1 MLNRENKTAITRKG
15 MVSNRLNKFS
25 IRKYTVGTASILVGT
40 TLIFGLGNQEAK
52 AAESTN
58 KELNEATTSASD
70 NQSSG
75 KVDMQQLNQE
85 DNTKND
91 NQKEMVSSQ
100 GNETTSN
107 GNKSIEKESVQSTTG
122 NKVEVST
129 AKSDEQ
135 ASPKSTNEDLNTKQ
149 TISNQEALQPDLQE
163 NKSVVNAQPTNEENK
178 KVDAKTESTTLN
190 VKSDAIKSNAETLVD
205 NNSNS
210 NNENNA
216 DIILPKSTAPKRL
229 NTRMRMAA
237 IQPNSTDSKNVN
249 DLITSNTTLTVVD
262 ADNSKTIVP
271 AQDYLSLK
279 SQITVDDKVK
289 SGDYFTI
296 KYSDTVQVYG
306 LNPEDIKNIGD
317 IKDPNNGETIA
328 TAKHD
333 TANNLITYTFTD
345 YVDRFNSVK
354 MGINYSIY
362 MDADTIPVDKKD
374 VPFSVT
380 IGNQITT
387 TTADIT
393 YPAYKEADN
402 NSIGSAF
409 TETVSHVGNVEDPG
423 YYNQVVYV
431 NPMDKDL
438 KGAKLKVE
446 AYHPKYPTN
455 IGQINQNVTN
465 IKIYRVPEGYTL
477 NKGYDVNT
485 NDLVDVTDEFKNKMT
500 YGSNQS
506 VNLDFGDITSA
517 YVVMVNTKFQYT
529 NSESPTLVQMATLSS
544 TGNKSVS
551 TGNALGFTNNQSG
564 GAGQEVYK
572 IGNYVWEDTNKNGVQ
587 ELGEKGVGNVT
598 VTVFDNNTNTKVG
611 EAVTKEDGS
620 YLIPNLPN
628 GDYRVEFSNLPK
640 GYEVTPSKQ
649 GNNEELDSNG
659 LSSVITVN
667 GKDNLSADLGIYKPK
682 YNLGDYVWEDT
693 NKNGIQDQD
702 EKGISGVTV
711 TLKDENGNVLKTVTT
726 DADGKYKF
734 TDLDNGN
741 YKVEFTTPEGY
752 TPTTVTSGSDIEK
765 DSNGLTTTGVING
778 ADNMTLD
785 SGFYKTPKYNLG
797 NYVWEDTNKDGKQD
811 STEKG
816 ISGVTVTLKNENGE
830 VLQTTKTDKDGKYQ
844 FTGLENGTYKVE
856 FETPSGYTP
865 TQVGSGTDE
874 GIDSNGTSTTG
885 VIKDKDNDTIDSGF
899 YKPTYNLGDY
909 VWEDTNKNG
918 VQDKDEKGISGVT
931 VTLKDENDK
940 VLKTVTTDENG
951 KYQFTDLNNGTY
963 KVEFE
968 TPSGYTPTSVT
979 SGNDTEKDS
988 NGLTTTGVI
997 KDADNMTLDSG
1008 FYKTPKYSLGDYV
1021 WYDSNKDGKQ
1031 DSTEKGIKDVK
1042 VTLLNE
1048 KGEVIGTTKTDE
1060 NGKYRFDN
1068 LDSGKY
1074 KVIFEKS
1081 AGYLPTKVN
1090 GTTDGE
1096 KDSNG
1101 SSVTVKING
1110 KDDMSLD
1117 TGFYKEPKYNLG
1129 DYVWED
1135 TNKDGIQDA
1144 NEPGIKDVKVTLK
1157 DSTGKVIGTTTTD
1170 ASGKYKFTDL
1180 DNGNYTVEFETPAG
1194 YTPTV
1199 KNTTAEDKDSN
1210 GLTTT
1215 GVIKDADNMT
1225 LDSGFYKTPKYSL
1238 GDYVWYDSNK
1248 DG

>member
-1 MLNRENKTAITRKG
+1 MLNRENKTAMTRKG

-58 KELNEATTSASD
+58 KELNETTTSASD
-70 NQSSG
+70 NQSNS
-75 KVDMQQLNQE
+75 KVDNQQLNQE

-91 NQKEMVSSQ
+91 NQKEMESSQ
-100 GNETTSN
+100 GTETTSN
-107 GNKSIEKESVQSTTG
+107 DNKALSLENGSVQSTTG

-135 ASPKSTNEDLNTKQ
+135 APPKSTNEDLNTKQ

-163 NKSVVNAQPTNEENK
+163 NKSVVNVQPTNEENK

-506 VNLDFGDITSA
+506 VNLDFGDIRSA

-1074 KVIFEKS
+1074 KVIFEKP
-1081 AGYLPTKVN
+1081 AGLTQT
-1090 GTTDGE
+1090 GTNTTEDDKDADGGEVDVTITDH
-1096 KDSNG
+1096 
-1101 SSVTVKING
+1101 
-1110 KDDMSLD
+1110 DD
-1117 TGFYKEPKYNLG
+1117 
-1129 DYVWED
+1129 
-1135 TNKDGIQDA
+1135 
-1144 NEPGIKDVKVTLK
+1144 
-1157 DSTGKVIGTTTTD
+1157 
-1170 ASGKYKFTDL
+1170 FTL
-1180 DNGNYTVEFETPAG
+1180 DNGYYEEETS
-1194 YTPTV
+1194 
-1199 KNTTAEDKDSN
+1199 DS
-1210 GLTTT
+1210 
-1215 GVIKDADNMT
+1215 
-1225 LDSGFYKTPKYSL
+1225 DS
-1238 GDYVWYDSNK
+1238 DS
-1248 DG
+1248 

>member
-1 MLNRENKTAITRKG
+1 MLNRENKTAMTRKG

-40 TLIFGLGNQEAK
+40 TLIFGIGSQEAK
-52 AAESTN
+52 AAEVTN
-58 KELNEATTSASD
+58 KEMKEDATSVNNDQVSK
-70 NQSSG
+70 
-75 KVDMQQLNQE
+75 KVDTGQLNKDGNTSKVDTEQLNDENINKVANQKEVTRVENSVASEKNNNSQPSENGKFQTSDVKKTEDNNATSDDQVTTTVNSQQLNT
-85 DNTKND
+85 DN
-91 NQKEMVSSQ
+91 
-100 GNETTSN
+100 TTSN
-107 GNKSIEKESVQSTTG
+107 ATMSAAPINVSKDDLKINSE
-122 NKVEVST
+122 EVRNVGE
-129 AKSDEQ
+129 KSD
-135 ASPKSTNEDLNTKQ
+135 NT
-149 TISNQEALQPDLQE
+149 D
-163 NKSVVNAQPTNEENK
+163 NANG
-178 KVDAKTESTTLN
+178 
-190 VKSDAIKSNAETLVD
+190 SDVIM
-205 NNSNS
+205 
-210 NNENNA
+210 
-216 DIILPKSTAPKRL
+216 PKSTAPKRL
-229 NTRMRMAA
+229 NTRMRIAA
-237 IQPNSTDSKNVN
+237 VQPSSTDSKNVN
-249 DLITSNTTLTVVD
+249 NLITSTTTLTVVD
-262 ADNSKTIVP
+262 ADKNNKIVP
-271 AQDYLSLK
+271 AQDYLALK
-279 SQITVDDKVK
+279 SQIKVDDKVK

-345 YVDRFNSVK
+345 YVDRFNSVQ

-362 MDADTIPVDKKD
+362 MDADTIPVSKND
-374 VPFSVT
+374 VEFNVT
-380 IGNQITT
+380 IGNDTT
-387 TTADIT
+387 KTTANIQ
-393 YPAYKEADN
+393 YPDYVVNEK

-409 TETVSHVGNVEDPG
+409 TETVSHVGNKENPG
-423 YYNQVVYV
+423 YYKQTIYV
-431 NPMDKDL
+431 NPSENSL
-438 KGAKLKVE
+438 TNAKLKVQ
-446 AYHPKYPTN
+446 AYHSSYPNN
-455 IGQINQNVTN
+455 IGQINKEVTD
-465 IKIYRVPEGYTL
+465 IKIYQVPKGYTL

-485 NDLVDVTDEFKNKMT
+485 KELTDVTNQYLQKIT
-500 YGSNQS
+500 YGDNNSA
-506 VNLDFGDITSA
+506 VIDFGNADSA

-529 NSESPTLVQMATLSS
+529 TSESPTLVQMVTLSS
-544 TGNKSVS
+544 DNSKSAS
-551 TGNALGFTNNQSG
+551 MGNALGFTNNQSG

-628 GDYRVEFSNLPK
+628 GDYRVEFSNLPQ

-659 LSSVITVN
+659 VSSVITVN

-856 FETPSGYTP
+856 FETPLGYTP

-1074 KVIFEKS
+1074 KVIFEK
-1081 AGYLPTKVN
+1081 
-1090 GTTDGE
+1090 
-1096 KDSNG
+1096 
-1101 SSVTVKING
+1101 
-1110 KDDMSLD
+1110 
-1117 TGFYKEPKYNLG
+1117 
-1129 DYVWED
+1129 
-1135 TNKDGIQDA
+1135 
-1144 NEPGIKDVKVTLK
+1144 
-1157 DSTGKVIGTTTTD
+1157 
-1170 ASGKYKFTDL
+1170 
-1180 DNGNYTVEFETPAG
+1180 PAG
-1194 YTPTV
+1194 
-1199 KNTTAEDKDSN
+1199 
-1210 GLTTT
+1210 LT
-1215 GVIKDADNMT
+1215 
-1225 LDSGFYKTPKYSL
+1225 
-1238 GDYVWYDSNK
+1238 
-1248 DG
+1248 

>member
-1 MLNRENKTAITRKG
+1 
-15 MVSNRLNKFS
+15 VS
-25 IRKYTVGTASILVGT
+25 
-40 TLIFGLGNQEAK
+40 
-52 AAESTN
+52 
-58 KELNEATTSASD
+58 
-70 NQSSG
+70 
-75 KVDMQQLNQE
+75 
-85 DNTKND
+85 KND
-91 NQKEMVSSQ
+91 
-100 GNETTSN
+100 
-107 GNKSIEKESVQSTTG
+107 
-122 NKVEVST
+122 VE
-129 AKSDEQ
+129 
-135 ASPKSTNEDLNTKQ
+135 
-149 TISNQEALQPDLQE
+149 
-163 NKSVVNAQPTNEENK
+163 
-178 KVDAKTESTTLN
+178 
-190 VKSDAIKSNAETLVD
+190 
-205 NNSNS
+205 
-210 NNENNA
+210 
-216 DIILPKSTAPKRL
+216 
-229 NTRMRMAA
+229 
-237 IQPNSTDSKNVN
+237 
-249 DLITSNTTLTVVD
+249 
-262 ADNSKTIVP
+262 
-271 AQDYLSLK
+271 
-279 SQITVDDKVK
+279 
-289 SGDYFTI
+289 
-296 KYSDTVQVYG
+296 
-306 LNPEDIKNIGD
+306 
-317 IKDPNNGETIA
+317 
-328 TAKHD
+328 
-333 TANNLITYTFTD
+333 
-345 YVDRFNSVK
+345 FN
-354 MGINYSIY
+354 
-362 MDADTIPVDKKD
+362 
-374 VPFSVT
+374 VT
-380 IGNQITT
+380 IGNTT
-387 TTADIT
+387 TKTTANIQ
-393 YPAYKEADN
+393 YPDYVVNEK

-409 TETVSHVGNVEDPG
+409 TETVSHVGNKENPG
-423 YYNQVVYV
+423 YYKQTIYV
-431 NPMDKDL
+431 NPSENSL
-438 KGAKLKVE
+438 TNAKLKVQ
-446 AYHPKYPTN
+446 AYHSSYPNN
-455 IGQINQNVTN
+455 IGQINKDVTD
-465 IKIYRVPEGYTL
+465 IKIYQVPKGYTL

-485 NDLVDVTDEFKNKMT
+485 KELTDVTNQYLQKIT
-500 YGSNQS
+500 YGDNNSA
-506 VNLDFGDITSA
+506 VIDFGNADSA

-529 NSESPTLVQMATLSS
+529 TSESPTLVQMVTLSS
-544 TGNKSVS
+544 DNSKSAS
-551 TGNALGFTNNQSG
+551 MGNALGFTNNQSG

-572 IGNYVWEDTNKNGVQ
+572 IGNYVWEDTNKNGIQ
-587 ELGEKGVGNVT
+587 ELGEVGVKGVT
-598 VTVFDNNTNTKVG
+598 VVAYDNKTNKEVG
-611 EAVTKEDGS
+611 RTITDEKGG

-816 ISGVTVTLKNENGE
+816 ISSVTVTLKNENGE

-1074 KVIFEKS
+1074 KVIFEKP
-1081 AGYLPTKVN
+1081 AGLTQT
-1090 GTTDGE
+1090 GTNTTEDDKDADGGEVDVTITDH
-1096 KDSNG
+1096 
-1101 SSVTVKING
+1101 
-1110 KDDMSLD
+1110 DD
-1117 TGFYKEPKYNLG
+1117 
-1129 DYVWED
+1129 
-1135 TNKDGIQDA
+1135 
-1144 NEPGIKDVKVTLK
+1144 
-1157 DSTGKVIGTTTTD
+1157 
-1170 ASGKYKFTDL
+1170 FTL
-1180 DNGNYTVEFETPAG
+1180 DNGYYEEETS
-1194 YTPTV
+1194 
-1199 KNTTAEDKDSN
+1199 DS
-1210 GLTTT
+1210 
-1215 GVIKDADNMT
+1215 
-1225 LDSGFYKTPKYSL
+1225 DS
-1238 GDYVWYDSNK
+1238 
-1248 DG
+1248 

>member
-70 NQSSG
+70 NQSSD

-107 GNKSIEKESVQSTTG
+107 GNKLIEKESVQSTTG

-163 NKSVVNAQPTNEENK
+163 NKSVVNVQPTNEENK

-190 VKSDAIKSNAETLVD
+190 VKSDAIKSNDETLVD

-229 NTRMRMAA
+229 NTRMRIAA
-237 IQPNSTDSKNVN
+237 VQPSSTEAKNVN

-262 ADNSKTIVP
+262 ADKNNKIVP

-328 TAKHD
+328 AAKHD

-345 YVDRFNSVK
+345 YVDRFNSVQ

-362 MDADTIPVDKKD
+362 MDADTIPVSKND
-374 VPFSVT
+374 VEFNVT
-380 IGNQITT
+380 IGNTT
-387 TTADIT
+387 TKTTANIQ
-393 YPAYKEADN
+393 YPDYVVNEK

-409 TETVSHVGNVEDPG
+409 TETVSHVGNKENPG
-423 YYNQVVYV
+423 YYKQTIYV
-431 NPMDKDL
+431 NPSENSL
-438 KGAKLKVE
+438 TNAKLKVQ
-446 AYHPKYPTN
+446 AYHSSYPNN
-455 IGQINQNVTN
+455 IGQINKDVTD
-465 IKIYRVPEGYTL
+465 IKIYQVPKGYTL

-485 NDLVDVTDEFKNKMT
+485 KELTDVTNQYLQKIT
-500 YGSNQS
+500 YGDNNSA
-506 VNLDFGDITSA
+506 VIDFGNADSA

-1021 WYDSNKDGKQ
+1021 
-1031 DSTEKGIKDVK
+1031 
-1042 VTLLNE
+1042 
-1048 KGEVIGTTKTDE
+1048 
-1060 NGKYRFDN
+1060 
-1068 LDSGKY
+1068 
-1074 KVIFEKS
+1074 
-1081 AGYLPTKVN
+1081 
-1090 GTTDGE
+1090 
-1096 KDSNG
+1096 
-1101 SSVTVKING
+1101 
-1110 KDDMSLD
+1110 
-1117 TGFYKEPKYNLG
+1117 
-1129 DYVWED
+1129 
-1135 TNKDGIQDA
+1135 
-1144 NEPGIKDVKVTLK
+1144 
-1157 DSTGKVIGTTTTD
+1157 
-1170 ASGKYKFTDL
+1170 
-1180 DNGNYTVEFETPAG
+1180 
-1194 YTPTV
+1194 
-1199 KNTTAEDKDSN
+1199 
-1210 GLTTT
+1210 
-1215 GVIKDADNMT
+1215 
-1225 LDSGFYKTPKYSL
+1225 
-1238 GDYVWYDSNK
+1238 
-1248 DG
+1248 

>member
-1 MLNRENKTAITRKG
+1 MLNRENKTAMTRKG

-40 TLIFGLGNQEAK
+40 TLIFGLGSQEAK
-52 AAESTN
+52 AAEVTN
-58 KELNEATTSASD
+58 KEMKEDATSVNNDQVSK
-70 NQSSG
+70 
-75 KVDMQQLNQE
+75 KVDTEQLKDENINKVANQKEVTRVENSVASEKNNNSKPSENGKLQTSDVKKTEDNNATSDDQVTTTVNSQQLNT
-85 DNTKND
+85 DNTTS
-91 NQKEMVSSQ
+91 MSSAPINVRKDDLKFN
-100 GNETTSN
+100 NE
-107 GNKSIEKESVQSTTG
+107 
-122 NKVEVST
+122 EVRNVGE
-129 AKSDEQ
+129 KSDNTDNANSSELIK
-135 ASPKSTNEDLNTKQ
+135 PKT
-149 TISNQEALQPDLQE
+149 
-163 NKSVVNAQPTNEENK
+163 
-178 KVDAKTESTTLN
+178 TE
-190 VKSDAIKSNAETLVD
+190 
-205 NNSNS
+205 
-210 NNENNA
+210 
-216 DIILPKSTAPKRL
+216 PKRL
-229 NTRMRMAA
+229 NTRMRIAA

-345 YVDRFNSVK
+345 YVDRFNSVQ

-380 IGNQITT
+380 IGNQTTT

-409 TETVSHVGNVEDPG
+409 TETVSHAGNAEDPG

-438 KGAKLKVE
+438 KGANLKVE
-446 AYHPKYPTN
+446 AYHPKYPAN

-477 NKGYDVNT
+477 NKGYDVNA
-485 NDLVDVTDEFKNKMT
+485 NDLVDVTDEFKNKMA
-500 YGSNQS
+500 YGTNQS
-506 VNLDFGDITSA
+506 VNIDFGDITSA
-517 YVVMVNTKFQYT
+517 YVVMVKTKFQYT
-529 NSESPTLVQMATLSS
+529 NSESPTLVQMATLTSD
-544 TGNKSVS
+544 GNRSVS

-587 ELGEKGVGNVT
+587 ELGEVGVKGVT
-598 VTVFDNNTNTKVG
+598 VVAYDNKTNKEVG
-611 EAVTKEDGS
+611 RTITDEKGG

-628 GDYRVEFSNLPK
+628 GDYRVEFSNLPQ

-659 LSSVITVN
+659 VSSVITVN

-682 YNLGDYVWEDT
+682 YNLGDYVWEDI

-752 TPTTVTSGSDIEK
+752 TPTSTNTGGNDTV

-811 STEKG
+811 SSEKG

-1031 DSTEKGIKDVK
+1031 DSTEKGIKGVK

-1074 KVIFEKS
+1074 KVIFEKP
-1081 AGYLPTKVN
+1081 AGLTQT
-1090 GTTDGE
+1090 GTNTTEDDKDADGGEVDVTITDH
-1096 KDSNG
+1096 
-1101 SSVTVKING
+1101 
-1110 KDDMSLD
+1110 DD
-1117 TGFYKEPKYNLG
+1117 
-1129 DYVWED
+1129 
-1135 TNKDGIQDA
+1135 
-1144 NEPGIKDVKVTLK
+1144 
-1157 DSTGKVIGTTTTD
+1157 
-1170 ASGKYKFTDL
+1170 FTL
-1180 DNGNYTVEFETPAG
+1180 DNGYFEEETS
-1194 YTPTV
+1194 
-1199 KNTTAEDKDSN
+1199 DSDSDSDSN
-1210 GLTTT
+1210 S
-1215 GVIKDADNMT
+1215 
-1225 LDSGFYKTPKYSL
+1225 DSDS
-1238 GDYVWYDSNK
+1238 DSDSDSNS
-1248 DG
+1248 DSD

>member
-70 NQSSG
+70 NQSSD

-163 NKSVVNAQPTNEENK
+163 NKSVVNVQPTNEENK

-190 VKSDAIKSNAETLVD
+190 VKSDAIKSNDETLVD

-229 NTRMRMAA
+229 NTRMRIAA
-237 IQPNSTDSKNVN
+237 VQPSSTEAKNVN

-262 ADNSKTIVP
+262 ADKNNKIVP
-271 AQDYLSLK
+271 AQDYLALK

-345 YVDRFNSVK
+345 YVDRFNSVQ

-362 MDADTIPVDKKD
+362 MDADTIPVSKND
-374 VPFSVT
+374 VEFNVT
-380 IGNQITT
+380 IGNTT
-387 TTADIT
+387 TKTTANIQ
-393 YPAYKEADN
+393 YPDYVSRDN

-409 TETVSHVGNVEDPG
+409 TETVSHAGNAEDPG
-423 YYNQVVYV
+423 YYIQTVYV
-431 NPMDKDL
+431 NPSEKSL
-438 KGAKLKVE
+438 TNAKLKVE
-446 AYHPKYPTN
+446 AYHKDYPDN
-455 IGQINQNVTN
+455 VGQINKNVTK
-465 IKIYRVPEGYTL
+465 IKIYQAPKDYVL

-485 NDLVDVTDEFKNKMT
+485 NQLIDVTEQFKDKIT
-500 YGSNQS
+500 YGTNDS
-506 VNLDFGDITSA
+506 VNVDFGSINNS
-517 YVVMVNTKFQYT
+517 YVVMVDTKFEYT
-529 NSESPTLVQMATLSS
+529 TSESPTLVQMATLTSD
-544 TGNKSVS
+544 GNRSVS

-572 IGNYVWEDTNKNGVQ
+572 IGNYVWEDTNKNGIQ
-587 ELGEKGVGNVT
+587 ELGEVGVKGVT
-598 VTVFDNNTNTKVG
+598 VVAYDNKTNKEVG
-611 EAVTKEDGS
+611 RTITDEKGG

-628 GDYRVEFSNLPK
+628 GDYRVEFSNLPQ

-659 LSSVITVN
+659 VSSVITVN

-711 TLKDENGNVLKTVTT
+711 TLKDESGNVLKTVTT

-1074 KVIFEKS
+1074 KVIFEK
-1081 AGYLPTKVN
+1081 
-1090 GTTDGE
+1090 
-1096 KDSNG
+1096 
-1101 SSVTVKING
+1101 
-1110 KDDMSLD
+1110 
-1117 TGFYKEPKYNLG
+1117 
-1129 DYVWED
+1129 
-1135 TNKDGIQDA
+1135 
-1144 NEPGIKDVKVTLK
+1144 
-1157 DSTGKVIGTTTTD
+1157 
-1170 ASGKYKFTDL
+1170 
-1180 DNGNYTVEFETPAG
+1180 PAG
-1194 YTPTV
+1194 LTQTGT
-1199 KNTTAEDKDSN
+1199 NTTEDD
-1210 GLTTT
+1210 
-1215 GVIKDADNMT
+1215 KDADGGEVDVTITDHDDFTFDN
-1225 LDSGFYKTPKYSL
+1225 GY
-1238 GDYVWYDSNK
+1238 
-1248 DG
+1248 

>member
-70 NQSSG
+70 NQSSD

-149 TISNQEALQPDLQE
+149 TISNQEGLQPDLLE
-163 NKSVVNAQPTNEENK
+163 NKSVVNVQPTNEENK

-216 DIILPKSTAPKRL
+216 DIILPKSTAPKSL

-1042 VTLLNE
+1042 VILLNE

-1074 KVIFEKS
+1074 KVIFEKP
-1081 AGYLPTKVN
+1081 AGLTQT
-1090 GTTDGE
+1090 GTNTTEDDKDADGGEVDVTITDH
-1096 KDSNG
+1096 
-1101 SSVTVKING
+1101 
-1110 KDDMSLD
+1110 DD
-1117 TGFYKEPKYNLG
+1117 
-1129 DYVWED
+1129 
-1135 TNKDGIQDA
+1135 
-1144 NEPGIKDVKVTLK
+1144 
-1157 DSTGKVIGTTTTD
+1157 
-1170 ASGKYKFTDL
+1170 FTL
-1180 DNGNYTVEFETPAG
+1180 DNG
-1194 YTPTV
+1194 
-1199 KNTTAEDKDSN
+1199 
-1210 GLTTT
+1210 
-1215 GVIKDADNMT
+1215 
-1225 LDSGFYKTPKYSL
+1225 
-1238 GDYVWYDSNK
+1238 
-1248 DG
+1248 

>member
-52 AAESTN
+52 AAEVTN
-58 KELNEATTSASD
+58 KEMKEDATSVNNDQVSK
-70 NQSSG
+70 
-75 KVDMQQLNQE
+75 KVDTEQLNNDSNTRKVDREQLKDENINKVANQKEVTRVENSVASEKNNNSQPSENGKLQTSDVKKTEDNNATSDDQVTTTVNSQQLNT
-85 DNTKND
+85 DN
-91 NQKEMVSSQ
+91 
-100 GNETTSN
+100 TTSN
-107 GNKSIEKESVQSTTG
+107 ATMSSAPINVSKDDLKINSEVVKNV
-122 NKVEVST
+122 VEN
-129 AKSDEQ
+129 SD
-135 ASPKSTNEDLNTKQ
+135 NT
-149 TISNQEALQPDLQE
+149 D
-163 NKSVVNAQPTNEENK
+163 NANG
-178 KVDAKTESTTLN
+178 
-190 VKSDAIKSNAETLVD
+190 SDV
-205 NNSNS
+205 
-210 NNENNA
+210 
-216 DIILPKSTAPKRL
+216 ILPKSTAPKRL

-1074 KVIFEKS
+1074 KVIFEK
-1081 AGYLPTKVN
+1081 
-1090 GTTDGE
+1090 
-1096 KDSNG
+1096 
-1101 SSVTVKING
+1101 
-1110 KDDMSLD
+1110 
-1117 TGFYKEPKYNLG
+1117 
-1129 DYVWED
+1129 
-1135 TNKDGIQDA
+1135 
-1144 NEPGIKDVKVTLK
+1144 
-1157 DSTGKVIGTTTTD
+1157 
-1170 ASGKYKFTDL
+1170 
-1180 DNGNYTVEFETPAG
+1180 PAG
-1194 YTPTV
+1194 LTQTGT
-1199 KNTTAEDKDSN
+1199 NTTEDDKD
-1210 GLTTT
+1210 
-1215 GVIKDADNMT
+1215 
-1225 LDSGFYKTPKYSL
+1225 
-1238 GDYVWYDSNK
+1238 
-1248 DG
+1248 

>member
-70 NQSSG
+70 NQSSD

-229 NTRMRMAA
+229 NTRMRIAA
-237 IQPNSTDSKNVN
+237 VQPSSTEAKNVN

-262 ADNSKTIVP
+262 ADKNNKIVP
-271 AQDYLSLK
+271 AQDYLELK
-279 SQITVDDKVK
+279 SQIKVDDKVK

-345 YVDRFNSVK
+345 YVDRFNSVQ

-362 MDADTIPVDKKD
+362 MDADTIPVSKND
-374 VPFSVT
+374 VEFNVT
-380 IGNQITT
+380 IGNTT
-387 TTADIT
+387 TKTTANIQ
-393 YPAYKEADN
+393 YPDYVVNEK

-409 TETVSHVGNVEDPG
+409 TETVSHVGNKENPG
-423 YYNQVVYV
+423 YYKQTIYV
-431 NPMDKDL
+431 NPSENSL
-438 KGAKLKVE
+438 TNAKLKVQ
-446 AYHPKYPTN
+446 AYHSSYPNN
-455 IGQINQNVTN
+455 IGQINKEVTD
-465 IKIYRVPEGYTL
+465 IKIYQVPKGYTL

-485 NDLVDVTDEFKNKMT
+485 KELTDVTNQYLQKIT
-500 YGSNQS
+500 YGDNNSA
-506 VNLDFGDITSA
+506 VIDFGNADSA

-529 NSESPTLVQMATLSS
+529 TSESPTLVQMVTLSS
-544 TGNKSVS
+544 DNSKSAS
-551 TGNALGFTNNQSG
+551 MGNALGFTNNQSG

-1074 KVIFEKS
+1074 KVIFEK
-1081 AGYLPTKVN
+1081 
-1090 GTTDGE
+1090 
-1096 KDSNG
+1096 
-1101 SSVTVKING
+1101 
-1110 KDDMSLD
+1110 
-1117 TGFYKEPKYNLG
+1117 
-1129 DYVWED
+1129 
-1135 TNKDGIQDA
+1135 
-1144 NEPGIKDVKVTLK
+1144 
-1157 DSTGKVIGTTTTD
+1157 
-1170 ASGKYKFTDL
+1170 
-1180 DNGNYTVEFETPAG
+1180 PAG
-1194 YTPTV
+1194 LTQTGT
-1199 KNTTAEDKDSN
+1199 NTTEDD
-1210 GLTTT
+1210 
-1215 GVIKDADNMT
+1215 KDADGGEVDVTITDHDDFT
-1225 LDSGFYKTPKYSL
+1225 L
-1238 GDYVWYDSNK
+1238 
-1248 DG
+1248 

>member
-1 MLNRENKTAITRKG
+1 MLNRENKTAMTRKG

-58 KELNEATTSASD
+58 KELNETTTSASD
-70 NQSSG
+70 NQSNS
-75 KVDMQQLNQE
+75 KVDNQQLNQE

-91 NQKEMVSSQ
+91 NQKEMESSQ
-100 GNETTSN
+100 GTETTSN
-107 GNKSIEKESVQSTTG
+107 DNKALSLENGSVQSTTG

-135 ASPKSTNEDLNTKQ
+135 APPKSTNEDLNTKQ

-163 NKSVVNAQPTNEENK
+163 NKSVVNVQPTNEENK

-752 TPTTVTSGSDIEK
+752 TPTTATSGSDIEK

-1074 KVIFEKS
+1074 KVIFEKP
-1081 AGYLPTKVN
+1081 AGLTQT
-1090 GTTDGE
+1090 GTNTTEDDKDADGGEVDVTITDH
-1096 KDSNG
+1096 
-1101 SSVTVKING
+1101 
-1110 KDDMSLD
+1110 DD
-1117 TGFYKEPKYNLG
+1117 
-1129 DYVWED
+1129 
-1135 TNKDGIQDA
+1135 
-1144 NEPGIKDVKVTLK
+1144 
-1157 DSTGKVIGTTTTD
+1157 
-1170 ASGKYKFTDL
+1170 FTL
-1180 DNGNYTVEFETPAG
+1180 DNGYYE
-1194 YTPTV
+1194 
-1199 KNTTAEDKDSN
+1199 
-1210 GLTTT
+1210 
-1215 GVIKDADNMT
+1215 
-1225 LDSGFYKTPKYSL
+1225 
-1238 GDYVWYDSNK
+1238 
-1248 DG
+1248 

>member
-1060 NGKYRFDN
+1060 NGKYRF
-1068 LDSGKY
+1068 
-1074 KVIFEKS
+1074 
-1081 AGYLPTKVN
+1081 
-1090 GTTDGE
+1090 
-1096 KDSNG
+1096 
-1101 SSVTVKING
+1101 
-1110 KDDMSLD
+1110 
-1117 TGFYKEPKYNLG
+1117 
-1129 DYVWED
+1129 
-1135 TNKDGIQDA
+1135 
-1144 NEPGIKDVKVTLK
+1144 
-1157 DSTGKVIGTTTTD
+1157 
-1170 ASGKYKFTDL
+1170 
-1180 DNGNYTVEFETPAG
+1180 
-1194 YTPTV
+1194 
-1199 KNTTAEDKDSN
+1199 
-1210 GLTTT
+1210 
-1215 GVIKDADNMT
+1215 
-1225 LDSGFYKTPKYSL
+1225 
-1238 GDYVWYDSNK
+1238 
-1248 DG
+1248 

>member
-70 NQSSG
+70 NQSSD

-107 GNKSIEKESVQSTTG
+107 GNKLIEKESVQSTTG

-163 NKSVVNAQPTNEENK
+163 NKSVVNVQPTNEENK

-190 VKSDAIKSNAETLVD
+190 VKSDAIKSNDETLVD

-229 NTRMRMAA
+229 NTRMRIAA
-237 IQPNSTDSKNVN
+237 VQPSSTEAKNVN

-262 ADNSKTIVP
+262 ADKNNKIVP
-271 AQDYLSLK
+271 AQDYLALK
-279 SQITVDDKVK
+279 SQIKVDDKVK

-345 YVDRFNSVK
+345 YVDRFNSVQ

-362 MDADTIPVDKKD
+362 MDADTIPVSKND
-374 VPFSVT
+374 VEFNVT
-380 IGNQITT
+380 IGNTT
-387 TTADIT
+387 TKTTANIQ
-393 YPAYKEADN
+393 YPDYVSRDN

-409 TETVSHVGNVEDPG
+409 TETVSHAGNAEDPG
-423 YYNQVVYV
+423 YYIQTVYV
-431 NPMDKDL
+431 NPSEKTL
-438 KGAKLKVE
+438 TNAKLKVE
-446 AYHPKYPTN
+446 AYHKDYPDN
-455 IGQINQNVTN
+455 VGQINKNVTK
-465 IKIYRVPEGYTL
+465 IKIYQAPKDYVL

-485 NDLVDVTDEFKNKMT
+485 NQLIDVTEQFKDKIT
-500 YGSNQS
+500 YGTNDS
-506 VNLDFGDITSA
+506 VNVDFGSINNS
-517 YVVMVNTKFQYT
+517 YVVMVDTKFEFT
-529 NSESPTLVQMATLSS
+529 TSESPTLVQMATLTSD
-544 TGNKSVS
+544 GNRSVS

-572 IGNYVWEDTNKNGVQ
+572 IGNYVWEDTNKNGIQ
-587 ELGEKGVGNVT
+587 ELGEVGVKGVT
-598 VTVFDNNTNTKVG
+598 VVAYDNKTNKEVG
-611 EAVTKEDGS
+611 RTITDEKGG

-734 TDLDNGN
+734 TDLGNGN

-1048 KGEVIGTTKTDE
+1048 KGEVIGTTTTDE

-1074 KVIFEKS
+1074 KVIFEKP
-1081 AGYLPTKVN
+1081 AGLTQT
-1090 GTTDGE
+1090 GTNTTEDDKDADGGEVDVTITDH
-1096 KDSNG
+1096 
-1101 SSVTVKING
+1101 
-1110 KDDMSLD
+1110 DD
-1117 TGFYKEPKYNLG
+1117 
-1129 DYVWED
+1129 
-1135 TNKDGIQDA
+1135 
-1144 NEPGIKDVKVTLK
+1144 
-1157 DSTGKVIGTTTTD
+1157 
-1170 ASGKYKFTDL
+1170 FTL
-1180 DNGNYTVEFETPAG
+1180 DNGYFE
-1194 YTPTV
+1194 
-1199 KNTTAEDKDSN
+1199 EDTSDS
-1210 GLTTT
+1210 
-1215 GVIKDADNMT
+1215 
-1225 LDSGFYKTPKYSL
+1225 DSES
-1238 GDYVWYDSNK
+1238 DS
-1248 DG
+1248 DSDSDS

>member
-70 NQSSG
+70 NQSSD

-229 NTRMRMAA
+229 NTRMRIAA
-237 IQPNSTDSKNVN
+237 VQPSSTEAKNVN

-262 ADNSKTIVP
+262 ADKNNKIVP
-271 AQDYLSLK
+271 AQDYLELK
-279 SQITVDDKVK
+279 SQIKVDDKVK

-345 YVDRFNSVK
+345 YVDRFNSVQ

-362 MDADTIPVDKKD
+362 MDADTIPVSKND
-374 VPFSVT
+374 VEFNVT
-380 IGNQITT
+380 IGNTT
-387 TTADIT
+387 TKTTANIQ
-393 YPAYKEADN
+393 YPDYVVNEK

-409 TETVSHVGNVEDPG
+409 TETVSHVGNKENPG
-423 YYNQVVYV
+423 YYKQTIYV
-431 NPMDKDL
+431 NPSENSL
-438 KGAKLKVE
+438 TNAKLKVQ
-446 AYHPKYPTN
+446 AYHSSYPNN
-455 IGQINQNVTN
+455 IGQINKEVTD
-465 IKIYRVPEGYTL
+465 IKIYQVPKGYTL

-485 NDLVDVTDEFKNKMT
+485 KELTDVTNQYLQKIT
-500 YGSNQS
+500 YGDNNSA
-506 VNLDFGDITSA
+506 VIDFGNADSA

-529 NSESPTLVQMATLSS
+529 TSESPTLVQMVTLSS
-544 TGNKSVS
+544 NNSKSAS
-551 TGNALGFTNNQSG
+551 MGNALGFTNNQSG

-1074 KVIFEKS
+1074 KVIFEK
-1081 AGYLPTKVN
+1081 
-1090 GTTDGE
+1090 
-1096 KDSNG
+1096 
-1101 SSVTVKING
+1101 
-1110 KDDMSLD
+1110 
-1117 TGFYKEPKYNLG
+1117 
-1129 DYVWED
+1129 
-1135 TNKDGIQDA
+1135 
-1144 NEPGIKDVKVTLK
+1144 
-1157 DSTGKVIGTTTTD
+1157 
-1170 ASGKYKFTDL
+1170 
-1180 DNGNYTVEFETPAG
+1180 PAG
-1194 YTPTV
+1194 LTQTGT
-1199 KNTTAEDKDSN
+1199 NTTEDDK
-1210 GLTTT
+1210 
-1215 GVIKDADNMT
+1215 
-1225 LDSGFYKTPKYSL
+1225 
-1238 GDYVWYDSNK
+1238 
-1248 DG
+1248 

>member
-70 NQSSG
+70 NQSSD

-229 NTRMRMAA
+229 NTRMRIAA
-237 IQPNSTDSKNVN
+237 VQPSSTEAKNVN

-262 ADNSKTIVP
+262 ADKNNKIVP
-271 AQDYLSLK
+271 AQDYLELK
-279 SQITVDDKVK
+279 SQIKVDDKVK

-345 YVDRFNSVK
+345 YVDRFNSVQ

-362 MDADTIPVDKKD
+362 MDADTIPVSKND
-374 VPFSVT
+374 VEFNVT
-380 IGNQITT
+380 IGNTT
-387 TTADIT
+387 TKTTANIQ
-393 YPAYKEADN
+393 YPDYVVNEK

-409 TETVSHVGNVEDPG
+409 TETVSHVGNKENPG
-423 YYNQVVYV
+423 YYKQTIYV
-431 NPMDKDL
+431 NPSENSL
-438 KGAKLKVE
+438 TNAKLKVQ
-446 AYHPKYPTN
+446 AYHSSYPNN
-455 IGQINQNVTN
+455 IGQINKEVTD
-465 IKIYRVPEGYTL
+465 IKIYQVPKGYTL

-485 NDLVDVTDEFKNKMT
+485 KELTDVTNQYLQKIT
-500 YGSNQS
+500 YGDNNSA
-506 VNLDFGDITSA
+506 VIDFGNADSA

-529 NSESPTLVQMATLSS
+529 TSESPTLVQMVTLSS
-544 TGNKSVS
+544 DNSKSAS
-551 TGNALGFTNNQSG
+551 MGNALGFTNNQSG

-1074 KVIFEKS
+1074 KVIFEK
-1081 AGYLPTKVN
+1081 
-1090 GTTDGE
+1090 
-1096 KDSNG
+1096 
-1101 SSVTVKING
+1101 
-1110 KDDMSLD
+1110 
-1117 TGFYKEPKYNLG
+1117 
-1129 DYVWED
+1129 
-1135 TNKDGIQDA
+1135 
-1144 NEPGIKDVKVTLK
+1144 
-1157 DSTGKVIGTTTTD
+1157 
-1170 ASGKYKFTDL
+1170 
-1180 DNGNYTVEFETPAG
+1180 PAG
-1194 YTPTV
+1194 LTQTGT
-1199 KNTTAEDKDSN
+1199 NTTEDD
-1210 GLTTT
+1210 
-1215 GVIKDADNMT
+1215 KDADGGEVDVT
-1225 LDSGFYKTPKYSL
+1225 ITDH
-1238 GDYVWYDSNK
+1238 DD
-1248 DG
+1248 

>member
-1 MLNRENKTAITRKG
+1 MLNRENKTAMTRKG

-40 TLIFGLGNQEAK
+40 TLIFGLGSQEAK
-52 AAESTN
+52 AAEVTN
-58 KELNEATTSASD
+58 KEMKEDATSVNNDQVSK
-70 NQSSG
+70 
-75 KVDMQQLNQE
+75 KVDTEQLNNDGNTSKVDTEQLKDENINKVANQKEVTRVENSVASEKNNNSKPSENGKLQTSDVKKTEDNNATSDDQVTTTVNSQQLNT
-85 DNTKND
+85 DNTTS
-91 NQKEMVSSQ
+91 MSSAPINVRKDDLKFN
-100 GNETTSN
+100 NE
-107 GNKSIEKESVQSTTG
+107 
-122 NKVEVST
+122 EVRNVGE
-129 AKSDEQ
+129 KSDNTDNANSSELIK
-135 ASPKSTNEDLNTKQ
+135 PKT
-149 TISNQEALQPDLQE
+149 
-163 NKSVVNAQPTNEENK
+163 
-178 KVDAKTESTTLN
+178 TE
-190 VKSDAIKSNAETLVD
+190 
-205 NNSNS
+205 
-210 NNENNA
+210 
-216 DIILPKSTAPKRL
+216 PKRL
-229 NTRMRMAA
+229 NTRMRIAA

-345 YVDRFNSVK
+345 YVDRFNSVQ

-380 IGNQITT
+380 IGNQTTT

-409 TETVSHVGNVEDPG
+409 TETVSHAGNAEDPG

-438 KGAKLKVE
+438 KGANLKVE
-446 AYHPKYPTN
+446 AYHPKYPAN

-477 NKGYDVNT
+477 NKGYDVNA
-485 NDLVDVTDEFKNKMT
+485 NDLVDVTDEFKNKMA
-500 YGSNQS
+500 YGTNQS
-506 VNLDFGDITSA
+506 VNIDFGDITSA
-517 YVVMVNTKFQYT
+517 YVVMVKTKFQYT
-529 NSESPTLVQMATLSS
+529 NSESPTLVQMATLTSD
-544 TGNKSVS
+544 GNRSVS

-587 ELGEKGVGNVT
+587 ELGEVGVKGVT
-598 VTVFDNNTNTKVG
+598 VVAYDNKTNKEVG
-611 EAVTKEDGS
+611 RTITDEKGG

-628 GDYRVEFSNLPK
+628 GDYRVEFSNLPQ

-659 LSSVITVN
+659 VSSVITVN

-682 YNLGDYVWEDT
+682 YNLGDYVWEDI

-752 TPTTVTSGSDIEK
+752 TPTSTNTGGNDTV

-811 STEKG
+811 SSEKG

-1031 DSTEKGIKDVK
+1031 DSTEKGIKGVK

-1074 KVIFEKS
+1074 KVIFEK
-1081 AGYLPTKVN
+1081 
-1090 GTTDGE
+1090 
-1096 KDSNG
+1096 
-1101 SSVTVKING
+1101 
-1110 KDDMSLD
+1110 
-1117 TGFYKEPKYNLG
+1117 
-1129 DYVWED
+1129 
-1135 TNKDGIQDA
+1135 
-1144 NEPGIKDVKVTLK
+1144 
-1157 DSTGKVIGTTTTD
+1157 
-1170 ASGKYKFTDL
+1170 
-1180 DNGNYTVEFETPAG
+1180 PAG
-1194 YTPTV
+1194 LTQTGT
-1199 KNTTAEDKDSN
+1199 NTTEDD
-1210 GLTTT
+1210 
-1215 GVIKDADNMT
+1215 KDADGGEVDVT
-1225 LDSGFYKTPKYSL
+1225 ITDHDDFT
-1238 GDYVWYDSNK
+1238 
-1248 DG
+1248 

>member
-1 MLNRENKTAITRKG
+1 MLNRENKTAMTRKG

-40 TLIFGLGNQEAK
+40 TLIFGIGSQEAK
-52 AAESTN
+52 AAEVTN
-58 KELNEATTSASD
+58 KEMKEDATSVNNDQVSK
-70 NQSSG
+70 
-75 KVDMQQLNQE
+75 KVDTGQLNNDGNTSKVDTEQLKDENINKVANQKEVTRVENSVASEKNNNSQPSENGKLQTSDVKKTEANNTTLDDQVTTTVNSQQLNT
-85 DNTKND
+85 DN
-91 NQKEMVSSQ
+91 
-100 GNETTSN
+100 TTSN
-107 GNKSIEKESVQSTTG
+107 ATMSSAPINVSKDDLKINNE
-122 NKVEVST
+122 EVRNVGE
-129 AKSDEQ
+129 KSD
-135 ASPKSTNEDLNTKQ
+135 
-149 TISNQEALQPDLQE
+149 
-163 NKSVVNAQPTNEENK
+163 
-178 KVDAKTESTTLN
+178 
-190 VKSDAIKSNAETLVD
+190 
-205 NNSNS
+205 
-210 NNENNA
+210 NA
-216 DIILPKSTAPKRL
+216 DNANGSDVIMPKSTAPKRL

-237 IQPNSTDSKNVN
+237 IQSTSTDSKNVN

-354 MGINYSIY
+354 MGINYSVY

-380 IGNQITT
+380 IGNQTTT

-409 TETVSHVGNVEDPG
+409 TETVSHAGNAEDPG

-438 KGAKLKVE
+438 KGANLKVE
-446 AYHPKYPTN
+446 AYHPKYPAN

-477 NKGYDVNT
+477 NKGYDVNA

-500 YGSNQS
+500 YGTNQS
-506 VNLDFGDITSA
+506 VNIDFGDITSA

-544 TGNKSVS
+544 TGNKTVS

-628 GDYRVEFSNLPK
+628 GDYRVEFSNLPQ

-659 LSSVITVN
+659 VSSVITVN

-702 EKGISGVTV
+702 EK
-711 TLKDENGNVLKTVTT
+711 GNVLKTVTT

-997 KDADNMTLDSG
+997 KDA
-1008 FYKTPKYSLGDYV
+1008 
-1021 WYDSNKDGKQ
+1021 
-1031 DSTEKGIKDVK
+1031 
-1042 VTLLNE
+1042 
-1048 KGEVIGTTKTDE
+1048 
-1060 NGKYRFDN
+1060 
-1068 LDSGKY
+1068 
-1074 KVIFEKS
+1074 
-1081 AGYLPTKVN
+1081 
-1090 GTTDGE
+1090 
-1096 KDSNG
+1096 
-1101 SSVTVKING
+1101 
-1110 KDDMSLD
+1110 
-1117 TGFYKEPKYNLG
+1117 
-1129 DYVWED
+1129 
-1135 TNKDGIQDA
+1135 
-1144 NEPGIKDVKVTLK
+1144 
-1157 DSTGKVIGTTTTD
+1157 
-1170 ASGKYKFTDL
+1170 
-1180 DNGNYTVEFETPAG
+1180 
-1194 YTPTV
+1194 
-1199 KNTTAEDKDSN
+1199 
-1210 GLTTT
+1210 
-1215 GVIKDADNMT
+1215 
-1225 LDSGFYKTPKYSL
+1225 
-1238 GDYVWYDSNK
+1238 
-1248 DG
+1248 

>member
-70 NQSSG
+70 NQSSD

-229 NTRMRMAA
+229 NTRMRIAA
-237 IQPNSTDSKNVN
+237 VQPSSTEAKNVN

-262 ADNSKTIVP
+262 ADKNNKIVP
-271 AQDYLSLK
+271 AQDYLELK
-279 SQITVDDKVK
+279 SQIKVDDKVK

-345 YVDRFNSVK
+345 YVDRFNSVQ

-362 MDADTIPVDKKD
+362 MDADTIPVSKND
-374 VPFSVT
+374 VEFNVT
-380 IGNQITT
+380 IGNTT
-387 TTADIT
+387 TKTTANIQ
-393 YPAYKEADN
+393 YPDYVVNEK

-409 TETVSHVGNVEDPG
+409 TETVSHVGNKENPG
-423 YYNQVVYV
+423 YYKQTIYV
-431 NPMDKDL
+431 NPSENSL
-438 KGAKLKVE
+438 TNAKLKVQ
-446 AYHPKYPTN
+446 AYHSSYPNN
-455 IGQINQNVTN
+455 IGQINKEVTD
-465 IKIYRVPEGYTL
+465 IKIYQVPKGYTL

-485 NDLVDVTDEFKNKMT
+485 KELTDVTNQYLQKIT
-500 YGSNQS
+500 YGDNNSA
-506 VNLDFGDITSA
+506 VIDFGNADSA

-529 NSESPTLVQMATLSS
+529 TSESPTLVQMVTLSS
-544 TGNKSVS
+544 DNSKSAS
-551 TGNALGFTNNQSG
+551 MGNALGFTNNQSG

-940 VLKTVTTDENG
+940 VLKTVTTDEKG

-1060 NGKYRFDN
+1060 NGKYR
-1068 LDSGKY
+1068 
-1074 KVIFEKS
+1074 
-1081 AGYLPTKVN
+1081 
-1090 GTTDGE
+1090 
-1096 KDSNG
+1096 
-1101 SSVTVKING
+1101 
-1110 KDDMSLD
+1110 
-1117 TGFYKEPKYNLG
+1117 
-1129 DYVWED
+1129 
-1135 TNKDGIQDA
+1135 
-1144 NEPGIKDVKVTLK
+1144 
-1157 DSTGKVIGTTTTD
+1157 
-1170 ASGKYKFTDL
+1170 
-1180 DNGNYTVEFETPAG
+1180 
-1194 YTPTV
+1194 
-1199 KNTTAEDKDSN
+1199 
-1210 GLTTT
+1210 
-1215 GVIKDADNMT
+1215 
-1225 LDSGFYKTPKYSL
+1225 
-1238 GDYVWYDSNK
+1238 
-1248 DG
+1248 

>member
-741 YKVEFTTPEGY
+741 YKVVFTTPEGY

-1074 KVIFEKS
+1074 KVIFEKP
-1081 AGYLPTKVN
+1081 AGLTQTVTN
-1090 GTTDGE
+1090 TTEDDKDADGGE
-1096 KDSNG
+1096 VD
-1101 SSVTVKING
+1101 VTITDH
-1110 KDDMSLD
+1110 DD
-1117 TGFYKEPKYNLG
+1117 
-1129 DYVWED
+1129 
-1135 TNKDGIQDA
+1135 
-1144 NEPGIKDVKVTLK
+1144 
-1157 DSTGKVIGTTTTD
+1157 
-1170 ASGKYKFTDL
+1170 FTL
-1180 DNGNYTVEFETPAG
+1180 DNGYFEEDTSDSDSDSDAGKHTP
-1194 YTPTV
+1194 V
-1199 KNTTAEDKDSN
+1199 KPMSTTKDHHNKAKALPETGNENSGSN
-1210 GLTTT
+1210 NATLFGGLFAAL
-1215 GVIKDADNMT
+1215 G
-1225 LDSGFYKTPKYSL
+1225 SL
-1238 GDYVWYDSNK
+1238 LLFGRRKKQNK
-1248 DG
+1248 

>member
-70 NQSSG
+70 NQSSD

-107 GNKSIEKESVQSTTG
+107 GNKLIEKESVQSTTG

-163 NKSVVNAQPTNEENK
+163 NKSVVNVQPTNEENK

-190 VKSDAIKSNAETLVD
+190 VKSDAIKSNDETLVD

-229 NTRMRMAA
+229 NTRMRIAA
-237 IQPNSTDSKNVN
+237 VQPSSTEAKNVN

-262 ADNSKTIVP
+262 ADKNNKIVP

-345 YVDRFNSVK
+345 YVDRFNSVQ

-362 MDADTIPVDKKD
+362 MDADTIPVSKND
-374 VPFSVT
+374 VEFNVT
-380 IGNQITT
+380 IGNTT
-387 TTADIT
+387 TKTTANIQ
-393 YPAYKEADN
+393 YPDYVVNEK

-409 TETVSHVGNVEDPG
+409 TETVSHVGNKENPG
-423 YYNQVVYV
+423 YYKQTIYV
-431 NPMDKDL
+431 NPSENSL
-438 KGAKLKVE
+438 TNAKLKVQ
-446 AYHPKYPTN
+446 AYHSSYPNN
-455 IGQINQNVTN
+455 IGQINKDVTD
-465 IKIYRVPEGYTL
+465 IKIYQVPKGYTL

-485 NDLVDVTDEFKNKMT
+485 KELTDVTNQYLQKIT
-500 YGSNQS
+500 YGDNNSA
-506 VNLDFGDITSA
+506 VIDFGNADSA

-951 KYQFTDLNNGTY
+951 KYQFTDL
-963 KVEFE
+963 
-968 TPSGYTPTSVT
+968 
-979 SGNDTEKDS
+979 
-988 NGLTTTGVI
+988 
-997 KDADNMTLDSG
+997 
-1008 FYKTPKYSLGDYV
+1008 
-1021 WYDSNKDGKQ
+1021 
-1031 DSTEKGIKDVK
+1031 
-1042 VTLLNE
+1042 
-1048 KGEVIGTTKTDE
+1048 
-1060 NGKYRFDN
+1060 
-1068 LDSGKY
+1068 
-1074 KVIFEKS
+1074 
-1081 AGYLPTKVN
+1081 
-1090 GTTDGE
+1090 
-1096 KDSNG
+1096 
-1101 SSVTVKING
+1101 
-1110 KDDMSLD
+1110 
-1117 TGFYKEPKYNLG
+1117 
-1129 DYVWED
+1129 
-1135 TNKDGIQDA
+1135 
-1144 NEPGIKDVKVTLK
+1144 
-1157 DSTGKVIGTTTTD
+1157 
-1170 ASGKYKFTDL
+1170 
-1180 DNGNYTVEFETPAG
+1180 
-1194 YTPTV
+1194 
-1199 KNTTAEDKDSN
+1199 
-1210 GLTTT
+1210 
-1215 GVIKDADNMT
+1215 
-1225 LDSGFYKTPKYSL
+1225 
-1238 GDYVWYDSNK
+1238 
-1248 DG
+1248 

>member
-1 MLNRENKTAITRKG
+1 MLNRENKTAMTRKG

-40 TLIFGLGNQEAK
+40 TLIFGLGSQEAK
-52 AAESTN
+52 AAEVTN
-58 KELNEATTSASD
+58 KEMKEDATSVNNDQVSK
-70 NQSSG
+70 
-75 KVDMQQLNQE
+75 KVDTEQLNNDGNTSKVDTEQLKDENINKVANQKEVTRVENSVASEKNNNSKPSENGKLQTSDVKKTEDNNATSDDQVTTTVNSQQLNT
-85 DNTKND
+85 DNTTS
-91 NQKEMVSSQ
+91 MSSAPINVRKDDLKFN
-100 GNETTSN
+100 NE
-107 GNKSIEKESVQSTTG
+107 
-122 NKVEVST
+122 EVRNVGE
-129 AKSDEQ
+129 KSDNTDNANSSELIK
-135 ASPKSTNEDLNTKQ
+135 PKT
-149 TISNQEALQPDLQE
+149 
-163 NKSVVNAQPTNEENK
+163 
-178 KVDAKTESTTLN
+178 TE
-190 VKSDAIKSNAETLVD
+190 
-205 NNSNS
+205 
-210 NNENNA
+210 
-216 DIILPKSTAPKRL
+216 PKRL
-229 NTRMRMAA
+229 NTRMRIAA

-345 YVDRFNSVK
+345 YVDRFNSVQ

-380 IGNQITT
+380 IGNQTTT

-409 TETVSHVGNVEDPG
+409 TETVSHAGNAEDPG

-438 KGAKLKVE
+438 KGANLKVE
-446 AYHPKYPTN
+446 AYHPKYPAN

-477 NKGYDVNT
+477 NKGYDVNA
-485 NDLVDVTDEFKNKMT
+485 NDLVDVTDEFKNKMA
-500 YGSNQS
+500 YGTNQS
-506 VNLDFGDITSA
+506 VNIDFGDITSA
-517 YVVMVNTKFQYT
+517 YVVMVKTKFQYT
-529 NSESPTLVQMATLSS
+529 NSESPTLVQMATLTSD
-544 TGNKSVS
+544 GNRSVS

-587 ELGEKGVGNVT
+587 ELGEVGVKGVT
-598 VTVFDNNTNTKVG
+598 VVAYDNKTNKEVG
-611 EAVTKEDGS
+611 RTITDEKGG

-628 GDYRVEFSNLPK
+628 GDYRVEFSNLPQ

-659 LSSVITVN
+659 VSSVITVN

-682 YNLGDYVWEDT
+682 YNLGDYVWEDI

-752 TPTTVTSGSDIEK
+752 TPTSTNTGGNDTV

-811 STEKG
+811 SSEKG

-1031 DSTEKGIKDVK
+1031 DSTEKGIKGVK

-1074 KVIFEKS
+1074 KVIFEKP
-1081 AGYLPTKVN
+1081 AGLTQT
-1090 GTTDGE
+1090 GTNTTEDDKDADGGEVDVTITDH
-1096 KDSNG
+1096 
-1101 SSVTVKING
+1101 
-1110 KDDMSLD
+1110 DD
-1117 TGFYKEPKYNLG
+1117 
-1129 DYVWED
+1129 
-1135 TNKDGIQDA
+1135 
-1144 NEPGIKDVKVTLK
+1144 
-1157 DSTGKVIGTTTTD
+1157 
-1170 ASGKYKFTDL
+1170 FTL
-1180 DNGNYTVEFETPAG
+1180 DNGYFE
-1194 YTPTV
+1194 
-1199 KNTTAEDKDSN
+1199 E
-1210 GLTTT
+1210 
-1215 GVIKDADNMT
+1215 
-1225 LDSGFYKTPKYSL
+1225 
-1238 GDYVWYDSNK
+1238 
-1248 DG
+1248 

>member
-1 MLNRENKTAITRKG
+1 MLNRENKTAMTRKG

-40 TLIFGLGNQEAK
+40 TLIFGIGSQEAK
-52 AAESTN
+52 AAEVTN
-58 KELNEATTSASD
+58 KEMKEDATSVNNDQVSK
-70 NQSSG
+70 
-75 KVDMQQLNQE
+75 KVDTGQLNNDGNTSKVDTEQLKDENINKVANQKEVTRVENSVASEKNNNSQPSENGKLQTSDVKKTEANNTTLDDQVTTTVNSQQLNT
-85 DNTKND
+85 DN
-91 NQKEMVSSQ
+91 
-100 GNETTSN
+100 TTSN
-107 GNKSIEKESVQSTTG
+107 ATMSSAPINVSKDDLKINNE
-122 NKVEVST
+122 EVRNVGE
-129 AKSDEQ
+129 KSD
-135 ASPKSTNEDLNTKQ
+135 
-149 TISNQEALQPDLQE
+149 
-163 NKSVVNAQPTNEENK
+163 
-178 KVDAKTESTTLN
+178 
-190 VKSDAIKSNAETLVD
+190 
-205 NNSNS
+205 
-210 NNENNA
+210 NA
-216 DIILPKSTAPKRL
+216 DNANGSDVIMPKSTAPKRL

-237 IQPNSTDSKNVN
+237 IQSTSTDSKNVN

-354 MGINYSIY
+354 MGINYSVY

-380 IGNQITT
+380 IGNQTTT

-409 TETVSHVGNVEDPG
+409 TETVSHAGNAEDPG

-438 KGAKLKVE
+438 KGANLKVE
-446 AYHPKYPTN
+446 AYHPKYPAN

-477 NKGYDVNT
+477 NKGYDVNA

-500 YGSNQS
+500 YGTNQS
-506 VNLDFGDITSA
+506 VNIDFGDITSA

-544 TGNKSVS
+544 TGNKTVS

-628 GDYRVEFSNLPK
+628 GDYRVEFSNLPQ

-659 LSSVITVN
+659 VSSVITVN

-702 EKGISGVTV
+702 EK
-711 TLKDENGNVLKTVTT
+711 GNVLKTVTT

-918 VQDKDEKGISGVT
+918 VQDKDEKGILGVT

-1031 DSTEKGIKDVK
+1031 DSTEKGIKGVK
-1042 VTLLNE
+1042 V
-1048 KGEVIGTTKTDE
+1048 
-1060 NGKYRFDN
+1060 
-1068 LDSGKY
+1068 
-1074 KVIFEKS
+1074 
-1081 AGYLPTKVN
+1081 
-1090 GTTDGE
+1090 
-1096 KDSNG
+1096 
-1101 SSVTVKING
+1101 
-1110 KDDMSLD
+1110 
-1117 TGFYKEPKYNLG
+1117 
-1129 DYVWED
+1129 
-1135 TNKDGIQDA
+1135 
-1144 NEPGIKDVKVTLK
+1144 
-1157 DSTGKVIGTTTTD
+1157 
-1170 ASGKYKFTDL
+1170 
-1180 DNGNYTVEFETPAG
+1180 
-1194 YTPTV
+1194 
-1199 KNTTAEDKDSN
+1199 
-1210 GLTTT
+1210 
-1215 GVIKDADNMT
+1215 
-1225 LDSGFYKTPKYSL
+1225 
-1238 GDYVWYDSNK
+1238 
-1248 DG
+1248 

>member
-70 NQSSG
+70 NQSSD

-229 NTRMRMAA
+229 NTRMRIAA
-237 IQPNSTDSKNVN
+237 VQPSSTEAKNVN

-262 ADNSKTIVP
+262 ADKNNKIVP
-271 AQDYLSLK
+271 AQDYLELK
-279 SQITVDDKVK
+279 SQIKVDDKVK

-345 YVDRFNSVK
+345 YVDRFNSVQ

-362 MDADTIPVDKKD
+362 MDADTIPVSKND
-374 VPFSVT
+374 VEFNVT
-380 IGNQITT
+380 IGNTT
-387 TTADIT
+387 TKTTANIQ
-393 YPAYKEADN
+393 YPDYVVNEK

-409 TETVSHVGNVEDPG
+409 TETVSHVGNKENPG
-423 YYNQVVYV
+423 YYKQTIYV
-431 NPMDKDL
+431 NPSKNSL
-438 KGAKLKVE
+438 TNAKLKVQ
-446 AYHPKYPTN
+446 AYHSSYPNN
-455 IGQINQNVTN
+455 IGQINKEVTD
-465 IKIYRVPEGYTL
+465 IKIYQVPKGYTL

-485 NDLVDVTDEFKNKMT
+485 KELTDVTNQYLQKIT
-500 YGSNQS
+500 YGDNNSA
-506 VNLDFGDITSA
+506 VIDFGNADSA

-529 NSESPTLVQMATLSS
+529 TSESPTLVQMVTLSS
-544 TGNKSVS
+544 DNSKSAS
-551 TGNALGFTNNQSG
+551 MGNALGFTNNQSG

-1042 VTLLNE
+1042 VTLL
-1048 KGEVIGTTKTDE
+1048 
-1060 NGKYRFDN
+1060 
-1068 LDSGKY
+1068 
-1074 KVIFEKS
+1074 
-1081 AGYLPTKVN
+1081 
-1090 GTTDGE
+1090 
-1096 KDSNG
+1096 
-1101 SSVTVKING
+1101 
-1110 KDDMSLD
+1110 
-1117 TGFYKEPKYNLG
+1117 
-1129 DYVWED
+1129 
-1135 TNKDGIQDA
+1135 
-1144 NEPGIKDVKVTLK
+1144 
-1157 DSTGKVIGTTTTD
+1157 
-1170 ASGKYKFTDL
+1170 
-1180 DNGNYTVEFETPAG
+1180 
-1194 YTPTV
+1194 
-1199 KNTTAEDKDSN
+1199 
-1210 GLTTT
+1210 
-1215 GVIKDADNMT
+1215 
-1225 LDSGFYKTPKYSL
+1225 
-1238 GDYVWYDSNK
+1238 
-1248 DG
+1248 

>member
-70 NQSSG
+70 NQSSD

-107 GNKSIEKESVQSTTG
+107 GNKLIEKESVQSTTG

-163 NKSVVNAQPTNEENK
+163 NKSVVNVQPTNEENK

-190 VKSDAIKSNAETLVD
+190 VKSDAIKSNDETLVD

-229 NTRMRMAA
+229 NTRMRIAA
-237 IQPNSTDSKNVN
+237 VQPSSTEAKNVN

-262 ADNSKTIVP
+262 ADKNNKIVP

-345 YVDRFNSVK
+345 YVDRFNSVQ

-362 MDADTIPVDKKD
+362 MDADTIPVSKND
-374 VPFSVT
+374 VEFNVT
-380 IGNQITT
+380 IGNTT
-387 TTADIT
+387 TKTTANIQ
-393 YPAYKEADN
+393 YPDYVVNEK

-409 TETVSHVGNVEDPG
+409 TETVSHVGNKENPG
-423 YYNQVVYV
+423 YYKQTIYV
-431 NPMDKDL
+431 NPSENSL
-438 KGAKLKVE
+438 TNAKLKVQ
-446 AYHPKYPTN
+446 AYHSSYPNN
-455 IGQINQNVTN
+455 IGQINKDVTD
-465 IKIYRVPEGYTL
+465 IKIYQVPKGYTL

-485 NDLVDVTDEFKNKMT
+485 KELTDVTNQYLQKIT
-500 YGSNQS
+500 YGDNNSA
-506 VNLDFGDITSA
+506 VIDFGNADSA

-963 KVEFE
+963 K
-968 TPSGYTPTSVT
+968 
-979 SGNDTEKDS
+979 
-988 NGLTTTGVI
+988 
-997 KDADNMTLDSG
+997 
-1008 FYKTPKYSLGDYV
+1008 
-1021 WYDSNKDGKQ
+1021 
-1031 DSTEKGIKDVK
+1031 
-1042 VTLLNE
+1042 
-1048 KGEVIGTTKTDE
+1048 
-1060 NGKYRFDN
+1060 
-1068 LDSGKY
+1068 
-1074 KVIFEKS
+1074 
-1081 AGYLPTKVN
+1081 
-1090 GTTDGE
+1090 
-1096 KDSNG
+1096 
-1101 SSVTVKING
+1101 
-1110 KDDMSLD
+1110 
-1117 TGFYKEPKYNLG
+1117 
-1129 DYVWED
+1129 
-1135 TNKDGIQDA
+1135 
-1144 NEPGIKDVKVTLK
+1144 
-1157 DSTGKVIGTTTTD
+1157 
-1170 ASGKYKFTDL
+1170 
-1180 DNGNYTVEFETPAG
+1180 
-1194 YTPTV
+1194 
-1199 KNTTAEDKDSN
+1199 
-1210 GLTTT
+1210 
-1215 GVIKDADNMT
+1215 
-1225 LDSGFYKTPKYSL
+1225 
-1238 GDYVWYDSNK
+1238 
-1248 DG
+1248 

>member
-1 MLNRENKTAITRKG
+1 MLNRENKTAMTRKG

-40 TLIFGLGNQEAK
+40 TLIFGIGSQEAK
-52 AAESTN
+52 AAEVTN
-58 KELNEATTSASD
+58 KEMKEDATSVNNDQVSK
-70 NQSSG
+70 
-75 KVDMQQLNQE
+75 KVDTGQLNKDGNTSKVDTEQLNDENINKVANQKEVTRVENSVASEKNNNSQPSENGKLQTSDVKKTEDNNATSDDQVTTTVNSQQLNT
-85 DNTKND
+85 DN
-91 NQKEMVSSQ
+91 
-100 GNETTSN
+100 TTSN
-107 GNKSIEKESVQSTTG
+107 ATMSAAPINVSKDDLKINSE
-122 NKVEVST
+122 EVRNVGE
-129 AKSDEQ
+129 KSD
-135 ASPKSTNEDLNTKQ
+135 NT
-149 TISNQEALQPDLQE
+149 D
-163 NKSVVNAQPTNEENK
+163 NANG
-178 KVDAKTESTTLN
+178 
-190 VKSDAIKSNAETLVD
+190 SDVIM
-205 NNSNS
+205 
-210 NNENNA
+210 
-216 DIILPKSTAPKRL
+216 PKSTAPKRL
-229 NTRMRMAA
+229 NTRMRIAA
-237 IQPNSTDSKNVN
+237 VQPSSTDSKNVN
-249 DLITSNTTLTVVD
+249 NLITSTTTLTVVD
-262 ADNSKTIVP
+262 ADKNNKIVP
-271 AQDYLSLK
+271 AQDYLALK
-279 SQITVDDKVK
+279 SQIKVDDKVK

-317 IKDPNNGETIA
+317 IKDPNNAETIA

-345 YVDRFNSVK
+345 YVDRFNSVQ

-362 MDADTIPVDKKD
+362 MDADTIPVSKND
-374 VPFSVT
+374 VEFNVT
-380 IGNQITT
+380 IGNDTT
-387 TTADIT
+387 KTTANIQ
-393 YPAYKEADN
+393 YPDYVSRDN

-409 TETVSHVGNVEDPG
+409 TETVSHAGNAEDPG
-423 YYNQVVYV
+423 YYKQTVYV
-431 NPMDKDL
+431 NPSEKSL
-438 KGAKLKVE
+438 TNAKLKVE
-446 AYHPKYPTN
+446 AYHKDYPDN
-455 IGQINQNVTN
+455 VGQINKDVTK
-465 IKIYRVPEGYTL
+465 IKIYQAPKDYVL

-485 NDLVDVTDEFKNKMT
+485 NQLIDVTEQFKDKIT
-500 YGSNQS
+500 YGANDS
-506 VNLDFGDITSA
+506 VNVDFGSINNS
-517 YVVMVNTKFQYT
+517 YVVMVDTKFEYT
-529 NSESPTLVQMATLSS
+529 TSESPTLVQMATLTSD
-544 TGNKSVS
+544 GNRSVS

-572 IGNYVWEDTNKNGVQ
+572 IGNYVWEDTNKNGIQ
-587 ELGEKGVGNVT
+587 ELGEVGVKGVT
-598 VTVFDNNTNTKVG
+598 VVAYDNKTNKEVG
-611 EAVTKEDGS
+611 RTITDEKGG

-628 GDYRVEFSNLPK
+628 GDYRVEFSNLPQ

-659 LSSVITVN
+659 VSSVITVN

-885 VIKDKDNDTIDSGF
+885 VIKDKDKDNDTIDSGF

-1074 KVIFEKS
+1074 KVIFEKP
-1081 AGYLPTKVN
+1081 AGLTQT
-1090 GTTDGE
+1090 GTNTTEDDKDADGGEVDVTITDH
-1096 KDSNG
+1096 
-1101 SSVTVKING
+1101 
-1110 KDDMSLD
+1110 DD
-1117 TGFYKEPKYNLG
+1117 
-1129 DYVWED
+1129 
-1135 TNKDGIQDA
+1135 
-1144 NEPGIKDVKVTLK
+1144 
-1157 DSTGKVIGTTTTD
+1157 
-1170 ASGKYKFTDL
+1170 FTL
-1180 DNGNYTVEFETPAG
+1180 DNGYYEEETS
-1194 YTPTV
+1194 
-1199 KNTTAEDKDSN
+1199 DS
-1210 GLTTT
+1210 
-1215 GVIKDADNMT
+1215 
-1225 LDSGFYKTPKYSL
+1225 DS
-1238 GDYVWYDSNK
+1238 DS
-1248 DG
+1248 

>member
-70 NQSSG
+70 NQSSD

-107 GNKSIEKESVQSTTG
+107 GNKLIEKENVQSTTG

-163 NKSVVNAQPTNEENK
+163 NKSVVNVQPTNEENK

-249 DLITSNTTLTVVD
+249 NLITSTTTLTVVD
-262 ADNSKTIVP
+262 ADKNNKIVP
-271 AQDYLSLK
+271 AQDYLTLK
-279 SQITVDDKVK
+279 SQIKVDDKVK

-345 YVDRFNSVK
+345 YVDRFNSVQ

-362 MDADTIPVDKKD
+362 MDADTIPVSKND
-374 VPFSVT
+374 VEFNVT
-380 IGNQITT
+380 IGNTT
-387 TTADIT
+387 TKTTANIQ
-393 YPAYKEADN
+393 YPDYVSRDN

-409 TETVSHVGNVEDPG
+409 TETVSHAGNAEDPG
-423 YYNQVVYV
+423 YYIQTVYV
-431 NPMDKDL
+431 NPSEKTL
-438 KGAKLKVE
+438 TNAKLKVE
-446 AYHPKYPTN
+446 AYHKDYPDN
-455 IGQINQNVTN
+455 VGQINKNVTK
-465 IKIYRVPEGYTL
+465 IKIYQAPKDYVL

-485 NDLVDVTDEFKNKMT
+485 NQLIDVTEQFKDKIT
-500 YGSNQS
+500 YGTNDS
-506 VNLDFGDITSA
+506 VNVDFGSINNS
-517 YVVMVNTKFQYT
+517 YVVMVDTKFEFT
-529 NSESPTLVQMATLSS
+529 TSESPTLVQMATLTSD
-544 TGNKSVS
+544 GNRSVS

-572 IGNYVWEDTNKNGVQ
+572 IGNYVWEDTNKNGIQ
-587 ELGEKGVGNVT
+587 ELGEVGVKGVT
-598 VTVFDNNTNTKVG
+598 VVAYDNKTNKEVG
-611 EAVTKEDGS
+611 RTITDEKGG

-1074 KVIFEKS
+1074 KVIFEKP
-1081 AGYLPTKVN
+1081 AGLTQTVTN
-1090 GTTDGE
+1090 TTEDDKDADGGE
-1096 KDSNG
+1096 VD
-1101 SSVTVKING
+1101 VTITDH
-1110 KDDMSLD
+1110 DD
-1117 TGFYKEPKYNLG
+1117 
-1129 DYVWED
+1129 
-1135 TNKDGIQDA
+1135 
-1144 NEPGIKDVKVTLK
+1144 
-1157 DSTGKVIGTTTTD
+1157 
-1170 ASGKYKFTDL
+1170 FTL
-1180 DNGNYTVEFETPAG
+1180 DNGYFE
-1194 YTPTV
+1194 
-1199 KNTTAEDKDSN
+1199 EDTSDS
-1210 GLTTT
+1210 
-1215 GVIKDADNMT
+1215 
-1225 LDSGFYKTPKYSL
+1225 DS
-1238 GDYVWYDSNK
+1238 D
-1248 DG
+1248 

>member
-1 MLNRENKTAITRKG
+1 MLNRENKTAMTRKG

-40 TLIFGLGNQEAK
+40 TLIFGLGSQEAK
-52 AAESTN
+52 AAEVTN
-58 KELNEATTSASD
+58 KEMKEDATSVNNDQVSK
-70 NQSSG
+70 
-75 KVDMQQLNQE
+75 KVDTEQLNNDGNTSKVDTEQLKDENINKVANQKEVTRVENSVASEKNNNSKPSENGKLQTSDVKKTEDNNATSDDQVTTTVNSQQLNT
-85 DNTKND
+85 DNTTS
-91 NQKEMVSSQ
+91 MSSAPINVRKDDLKFN
-100 GNETTSN
+100 NE
-107 GNKSIEKESVQSTTG
+107 
-122 NKVEVST
+122 EVRNVGE
-129 AKSDEQ
+129 KSDNTDNANSSELIK
-135 ASPKSTNEDLNTKQ
+135 PKT
-149 TISNQEALQPDLQE
+149 
-163 NKSVVNAQPTNEENK
+163 
-178 KVDAKTESTTLN
+178 TE
-190 VKSDAIKSNAETLVD
+190 
-205 NNSNS
+205 
-210 NNENNA
+210 
-216 DIILPKSTAPKRL
+216 PKRL
-229 NTRMRMAA
+229 NTRMRIAA

-345 YVDRFNSVK
+345 YVDRFNSVQ

-380 IGNQITT
+380 IGNQTTT

-409 TETVSHVGNVEDPG
+409 TETVSHVGNAEDPG

-438 KGAKLKVE
+438 KGANLKVE
-446 AYHPKYPTN
+446 AYHPKYPAN

-477 NKGYDVNT
+477 NKGYDVNA
-485 NDLVDVTDEFKNKMT
+485 NDLVDVTDEFKNKMA
-500 YGSNQS
+500 YGTNQS
-506 VNLDFGDITSA
+506 VNIDFGDITSA

-544 TGNKSVS
+544 TGNKTVS

-564 GAGQEVYK
+564 GTGQEVYK

-628 GDYRVEFSNLPK
+628 GDYRVEFSNLPQ

-659 LSSVITVN
+659 VSSVITVN

-682 YNLGDYVWEDT
+682 YNLGDYVWEDI

-752 TPTTVTSGSDIEK
+752 TPTSTNTGGNDTV

-811 STEKG
+811 SSEKG

-979 SGNDTEKDS
+979 TGNDTEKDS

-1068 LDSGKY
+1068 L
-1074 KVIFEKS
+1074 
-1081 AGYLPTKVN
+1081 
-1090 GTTDGE
+1090 
-1096 KDSNG
+1096 
-1101 SSVTVKING
+1101 
-1110 KDDMSLD
+1110 
-1117 TGFYKEPKYNLG
+1117 
-1129 DYVWED
+1129 
-1135 TNKDGIQDA
+1135 
-1144 NEPGIKDVKVTLK
+1144 
-1157 DSTGKVIGTTTTD
+1157 
-1170 ASGKYKFTDL
+1170 
-1180 DNGNYTVEFETPAG
+1180 
-1194 YTPTV
+1194 
-1199 KNTTAEDKDSN
+1199 
-1210 GLTTT
+1210 
-1215 GVIKDADNMT
+1215 
-1225 LDSGFYKTPKYSL
+1225 
-1238 GDYVWYDSNK
+1238 
-1248 DG
+1248 

>member
-70 NQSSG
+70 NQSSD

-107 GNKSIEKESVQSTTG
+107 GNKLIEKESVQSTTG

-163 NKSVVNAQPTNEENK
+163 NKSVVNVQPTNEENK

-190 VKSDAIKSNAETLVD
+190 VKSDAIKSNDETLVD

-229 NTRMRMAA
+229 NTRMRIAA
-237 IQPNSTDSKNVN
+237 VQPSSTEAKNVN

-262 ADNSKTIVP
+262 ADKNNKIVP
-271 AQDYLSLK
+271 AQDYLALK
-279 SQITVDDKVK
+279 SQIKVDDKVK

-345 YVDRFNSVK
+345 YVDRFNSVQ

-362 MDADTIPVDKKD
+362 MDADTIPVSKND
-374 VPFSVT
+374 VEFNVT
-380 IGNQITT
+380 IGNTT
-387 TTADIT
+387 TKTTANIQ
-393 YPAYKEADN
+393 YPDYVSRDN

-409 TETVSHVGNVEDPG
+409 TETVSHAGNAEDPG
-423 YYNQVVYV
+423 YYIQTVYV
-431 NPMDKDL
+431 NPSEKTL
-438 KGAKLKVE
+438 TNAKLKVE
-446 AYHPKYPTN
+446 AYHKDYPDN
-455 IGQINQNVTN
+455 VGQINKNVTK
-465 IKIYRVPEGYTL
+465 IKIYQAPKDYVL

-485 NDLVDVTDEFKNKMT
+485 NQLIDVTEQFKDKIT
-500 YGSNQS
+500 YGTNDS
-506 VNLDFGDITSA
+506 VNVDFGSINNS
-517 YVVMVNTKFQYT
+517 YVVMVDTKFEFT
-529 NSESPTLVQMATLSS
+529 TSESPTLVQMATLTSD
-544 TGNKSVS
+544 GNRSVS

-572 IGNYVWEDTNKNGVQ
+572 IGNYVWEDTNKNGIQ
-587 ELGEKGVGNVT
+587 ELGEVGVKGVT
-598 VTVFDNNTNTKVG
+598 VVAYDNKTNKKVG
-611 EAVTKEDGS
+611 RTITDEKGG

-734 TDLDNGN
+734 TDLGNGN

-1048 KGEVIGTTKTDE
+1048 KGEVIGTTTTDE

-1074 KVIFEKS
+1074 KVIFEK
-1081 AGYLPTKVN
+1081 
-1090 GTTDGE
+1090 
-1096 KDSNG
+1096 
-1101 SSVTVKING
+1101 
-1110 KDDMSLD
+1110 
-1117 TGFYKEPKYNLG
+1117 
-1129 DYVWED
+1129 
-1135 TNKDGIQDA
+1135 
-1144 NEPGIKDVKVTLK
+1144 
-1157 DSTGKVIGTTTTD
+1157 
-1170 ASGKYKFTDL
+1170 
-1180 DNGNYTVEFETPAG
+1180 PAG
-1194 YTPTV
+1194 
-1199 KNTTAEDKDSN
+1199 
-1210 GLTTT
+1210 LTQT
-1215 GVIKDADNMT
+1215 
-1225 LDSGFYKTPKYSL
+1225 
-1238 GDYVWYDSNK
+1238 
-1248 DG
+1248 

>member
-70 NQSSG
+70 NQSSD

-107 GNKSIEKESVQSTTG
+107 GNKLIEKESVQSTTG

-163 NKSVVNAQPTNEENK
+163 NKSVVNVQPTNEENK

-190 VKSDAIKSNAETLVD
+190 VKSDAIKSNDETLVD

-229 NTRMRMAA
+229 NTRMRIAA
-237 IQPNSTDSKNVN
+237 VQPSSTEAKNVN

-262 ADNSKTIVP
+262 ADKNNKIVP

-345 YVDRFNSVK
+345 YVDRFNSVQ

-362 MDADTIPVDKKD
+362 MDADTIPVSKND
-374 VPFSVT
+374 VEFNVT
-380 IGNQITT
+380 IGNTT
-387 TTADIT
+387 TKTTANIQ
-393 YPAYKEADN
+393 YPDYVVNEK

-409 TETVSHVGNVEDPG
+409 TETVSHVGNKENPG
-423 YYNQVVYV
+423 YYKQTIYV
-431 NPMDKDL
+431 NPSENSL
-438 KGAKLKVE
+438 TNAKLKVQ
-446 AYHPKYPTN
+446 AYHSSYPNN
-455 IGQINQNVTN
+455 IGQINKDVTD
-465 IKIYRVPEGYTL
+465 IKIYQVPKGYTL

-485 NDLVDVTDEFKNKMT
+485 KELTDVTNQYLQKIT
-500 YGSNQS
+500 YGDNNSA
-506 VNLDFGDITSA
+506 VIDFGNADSA

-620 YLIPNLPN
+620 YLIQNLPN

-797 NYVWEDTNKDGKQD
+797 NYVWEDTNKDDKQD

-1060 NGKYRFDN
+1060 
-1068 LDSGKY
+1068 
-1074 KVIFEKS
+1074 
-1081 AGYLPTKVN
+1081 
-1090 GTTDGE
+1090 
-1096 KDSNG
+1096 
-1101 SSVTVKING
+1101 
-1110 KDDMSLD
+1110 
-1117 TGFYKEPKYNLG
+1117 
-1129 DYVWED
+1129 
-1135 TNKDGIQDA
+1135 
-1144 NEPGIKDVKVTLK
+1144 
-1157 DSTGKVIGTTTTD
+1157 
-1170 ASGKYKFTDL
+1170 
-1180 DNGNYTVEFETPAG
+1180 
-1194 YTPTV
+1194 
-1199 KNTTAEDKDSN
+1199 
-1210 GLTTT
+1210 
-1215 GVIKDADNMT
+1215 
-1225 LDSGFYKTPKYSL
+1225 
-1238 GDYVWYDSNK
+1238 
-1248 DG
+1248 

>member
-70 NQSSG
+70 NQSSD

-149 TISNQEALQPDLQE
+149 TISNQEGLQPDLLE
-163 NKSVVNAQPTNEENK
+163 NKSVVNVQPTNEENK

-216 DIILPKSTAPKRL
+216 DIILPKSTAPKSL

-1074 KVIFEKS
+1074 KVIFEKP
-1081 AGYLPTKVN
+1081 AGLTQTVTN
-1090 GTTDGE
+1090 TTEDDKDADGGE
-1096 KDSNG
+1096 VD
-1101 SSVTVKING
+1101 VTITDH
-1110 KDDMSLD
+1110 DD
-1117 TGFYKEPKYNLG
+1117 
-1129 DYVWED
+1129 
-1135 TNKDGIQDA
+1135 
-1144 NEPGIKDVKVTLK
+1144 
-1157 DSTGKVIGTTTTD
+1157 
-1170 ASGKYKFTDL
+1170 FTL
-1180 DNGNYTVEFETPAG
+1180 DNGY
-1194 YTPTV
+1194 
-1199 KNTTAEDKDSN
+1199 
-1210 GLTTT
+1210 
-1215 GVIKDADNMT
+1215 
-1225 LDSGFYKTPKYSL
+1225 
-1238 GDYVWYDSNK
+1238 
-1248 DG
+1248 

>member
-70 NQSSG
+70 NQSSD

-229 NTRMRMAA
+229 NTRMRIAA
-237 IQPNSTDSKNVN
+237 VQPSSTEAKNVN

-262 ADNSKTIVP
+262 ADKNNKIVP
-271 AQDYLSLK
+271 AQDYLELK
-279 SQITVDDKVK
+279 SQIKVDDKVK

-345 YVDRFNSVK
+345 YVDRFNSVQ

-362 MDADTIPVDKKD
+362 MDADTIPVSKND
-374 VPFSVT
+374 VEFNVT
-380 IGNQITT
+380 IGNTT
-387 TTADIT
+387 TKTTANIQ
-393 YPAYKEADN
+393 YPDYVVNEK

-409 TETVSHVGNVEDPG
+409 TETVSHVGNKENPG
-423 YYNQVVYV
+423 YYKQTIYV
-431 NPMDKDL
+431 NPSENSL
-438 KGAKLKVE
+438 TNAKLKVQ
-446 AYHPKYPTN
+446 AYHSSYPNN
-455 IGQINQNVTN
+455 IGQINKEVTD
-465 IKIYRVPEGYTL
+465 IKIYQVPKGYTL

-485 NDLVDVTDEFKNKMT
+485 KELTDVTNQYLQKIT
-500 YGSNQS
+500 YGDNNSA
-506 VNLDFGDITSA
+506 VIDFGNADSA

-529 NSESPTLVQMATLSS
+529 TSESPTLVQMVTLSS
-544 TGNKSVS
+544 DNSKSAS
-551 TGNALGFTNNQSG
+551 MGNALGFTNNQSG

-587 ELGEKGVGNVT
+587 ELGEKGVGN

-1074 KVIFEKS
+1074 KVIFEK
-1081 AGYLPTKVN
+1081 
-1090 GTTDGE
+1090 
-1096 KDSNG
+1096 
-1101 SSVTVKING
+1101 
-1110 KDDMSLD
+1110 
-1117 TGFYKEPKYNLG
+1117 
-1129 DYVWED
+1129 
-1135 TNKDGIQDA
+1135 
-1144 NEPGIKDVKVTLK
+1144 
-1157 DSTGKVIGTTTTD
+1157 
-1170 ASGKYKFTDL
+1170 
-1180 DNGNYTVEFETPAG
+1180 PAG
-1194 YTPTV
+1194 LTQTGT
-1199 KNTTAEDKDSN
+1199 NTTEDD
-1210 GLTTT
+1210 
-1215 GVIKDADNMT
+1215 KDADGGEVDVTITDHDDFT
-1225 LDSGFYKTPKYSL
+1225 LD
-1238 GDYVWYDSNK
+1238 
-1248 DG
+1248 

>member
-70 NQSSG
+70 NQSSD

-229 NTRMRMAA
+229 NTRMRIAA
-237 IQPNSTDSKNVN
+237 VQPSSTEAKNVN

-262 ADNSKTIVP
+262 ADKNNKIVP
-271 AQDYLSLK
+271 AQDYLELK
-279 SQITVDDKVK
+279 SQIKVDDKVK

-345 YVDRFNSVK
+345 YVDRFNSVQ

-362 MDADTIPVDKKD
+362 MDADTIPVSKND
-374 VPFSVT
+374 VEFNVT
-380 IGNQITT
+380 IGNTT
-387 TTADIT
+387 TKTTANIQ
-393 YPAYKEADN
+393 YPDYVVNEK

-409 TETVSHVGNVEDPG
+409 TETVSHVGNKENPG
-423 YYNQVVYV
+423 YYKQTIYV
-431 NPMDKDL
+431 NPSENSL
-438 KGAKLKVE
+438 TNAKLKVQ
-446 AYHPKYPTN
+446 AYHSSYPNN
-455 IGQINQNVTN
+455 IGQINKEVTD
-465 IKIYRVPEGYTL
+465 IKIYQVPKGYTL

-485 NDLVDVTDEFKNKMT
+485 KELTDVTNQYLQKIT
-500 YGSNQS
+500 YGDNNSA
-506 VNLDFGDITSA
+506 VIDFGNADSA

-529 NSESPTLVQMATLSS
+529 TSESPTLVQMVTLSS
-544 TGNKSVS
+544 DNSKSAS
-551 TGNALGFTNNQSG
+551 MGNALGFTNNQSG

-1021 WYDSNKDGKQ
+1021 WYDS
-1031 DSTEKGIKDVK
+1031 
-1042 VTLLNE
+1042 
-1048 KGEVIGTTKTDE
+1048 
-1060 NGKYRFDN
+1060 
-1068 LDSGKY
+1068 
-1074 KVIFEKS
+1074 
-1081 AGYLPTKVN
+1081 
-1090 GTTDGE
+1090 
-1096 KDSNG
+1096 
-1101 SSVTVKING
+1101 
-1110 KDDMSLD
+1110 
-1117 TGFYKEPKYNLG
+1117 
-1129 DYVWED
+1129 
-1135 TNKDGIQDA
+1135 
-1144 NEPGIKDVKVTLK
+1144 
-1157 DSTGKVIGTTTTD
+1157 
-1170 ASGKYKFTDL
+1170 
-1180 DNGNYTVEFETPAG
+1180 
-1194 YTPTV
+1194 
-1199 KNTTAEDKDSN
+1199 
-1210 GLTTT
+1210 
-1215 GVIKDADNMT
+1215 
-1225 LDSGFYKTPKYSL
+1225 
-1238 GDYVWYDSNK
+1238 
-1248 DG
+1248 

>member
-1 MLNRENKTAITRKG
+1 MLNRENKTAMTRKG

-58 KELNEATTSASD
+58 KELNETTTSASD
-70 NQSSG
+70 NQSNS
-75 KVDMQQLNQE
+75 KVDNQQLNQE

-91 NQKEMVSSQ
+91 NQKEMESSQ
-100 GNETTSN
+100 GTETTSN
-107 GNKSIEKESVQSTTG
+107 DNKALSLENGSVQSTTG

-135 ASPKSTNEDLNTKQ
+135 APPKSTNEDLNTKQ

-163 NKSVVNAQPTNEENK
+163 NKSVVNVQPTNEENK

-752 TPTTVTSGSDIEK
+752 TPTTATSGSDIEK

-1074 KVIFEKS
+1074 KVIFEKP
-1081 AGYLPTKVN
+1081 AGLTQT
-1090 GTTDGE
+1090 GTNTTEDDKDADGGEVDVTITDH
-1096 KDSNG
+1096 
-1101 SSVTVKING
+1101 
-1110 KDDMSLD
+1110 DD
-1117 TGFYKEPKYNLG
+1117 
-1129 DYVWED
+1129 
-1135 TNKDGIQDA
+1135 
-1144 NEPGIKDVKVTLK
+1144 
-1157 DSTGKVIGTTTTD
+1157 
-1170 ASGKYKFTDL
+1170 FTL
-1180 DNGNYTVEFETPAG
+1180 DNGYYEEETS
-1194 YTPTV
+1194 
-1199 KNTTAEDKDSN
+1199 DS
-1210 GLTTT
+1210 
-1215 GVIKDADNMT
+1215 
-1225 LDSGFYKTPKYSL
+1225 DS
-1238 GDYVWYDSNK
+1238 DS
-1248 DG
+1248 DSDS

>member
-70 NQSSG
+70 NQSSD

-107 GNKSIEKESVQSTTG
+107 GNKLIEKESVQSTTG

-163 NKSVVNAQPTNEENK
+163 NKSVVNVQPTNEENK

-190 VKSDAIKSNAETLVD
+190 VKSDAIKSNDETLVD

-229 NTRMRMAA
+229 NTRMRIAA
-237 IQPNSTDSKNVN
+237 VQPSSTEAKNVN

-262 ADNSKTIVP
+262 ADKNNKIVP

-345 YVDRFNSVK
+345 YVDRFNSVQ

-362 MDADTIPVDKKD
+362 MDADTIPVSKND
-374 VPFSVT
+374 VEFNVT
-380 IGNQITT
+380 IGNTT
-387 TTADIT
+387 TKTTANIQ
-393 YPAYKEADN
+393 YPDYVVNEK

-409 TETVSHVGNVEDPG
+409 TETVSHVGNKENPG
-423 YYNQVVYV
+423 YYKQTIYV
-431 NPMDKDL
+431 NPSENSL
-438 KGAKLKVE
+438 TNAKLKVQ
-446 AYHPKYPTN
+446 AYHSSYPNN
-455 IGQINQNVTN
+455 IGQINKDVTD
-465 IKIYRVPEGYTL
+465 IKIYQVPKGYTL

-485 NDLVDVTDEFKNKMT
+485 KELTDVTNQYLQKIT
-500 YGSNQS
+500 YGDNNSA
-506 VNLDFGDITSA
+506 VIDFGNADSA

-1060 NGKYRFDN
+1060 NGKYCFDN

-1074 KVIFEKS
+1074 KVI
-1081 AGYLPTKVN
+1081 
-1090 GTTDGE
+1090 
-1096 KDSNG
+1096 
-1101 SSVTVKING
+1101 
-1110 KDDMSLD
+1110 
-1117 TGFYKEPKYNLG
+1117 
-1129 DYVWED
+1129 
-1135 TNKDGIQDA
+1135 
-1144 NEPGIKDVKVTLK
+1144 
-1157 DSTGKVIGTTTTD
+1157 
-1170 ASGKYKFTDL
+1170 
-1180 DNGNYTVEFETPAG
+1180 
-1194 YTPTV
+1194 
-1199 KNTTAEDKDSN
+1199 
-1210 GLTTT
+1210 
-1215 GVIKDADNMT
+1215 
-1225 LDSGFYKTPKYSL
+1225 
-1238 GDYVWYDSNK
+1238 
-1248 DG
+1248 

>member
-70 NQSSG
+70 NQSSD

-107 GNKSIEKESVQSTTG
+107 GNKLIEKESVQSTTG

-163 NKSVVNAQPTNEENK
+163 NKSVVNVQPTNEENK

-190 VKSDAIKSNAETLVD
+190 VKSDAIKSNDETLVD

-229 NTRMRMAA
+229 NTRMRIAA
-237 IQPNSTDSKNVN
+237 VQPSSTEAKNVN

-262 ADNSKTIVP
+262 ADKNNKIVP

-345 YVDRFNSVK
+345 YVDRFNSVQ

-362 MDADTIPVDKKD
+362 MDADTIPVSKND
-374 VPFSVT
+374 VEFNVT
-380 IGNQITT
+380 IGNTT
-387 TTADIT
+387 TKTTANIQ
-393 YPAYKEADN
+393 YPDYVVNEK

-409 TETVSHVGNVEDPG
+409 TETVSHVGNKENPG
-423 YYNQVVYV
+423 YYKQTIYV
-431 NPMDKDL
+431 NPSENSL
-438 KGAKLKVE
+438 TNAKLKVQ
-446 AYHPKYPTN
+446 AYHSSYPNN
-455 IGQINQNVTN
+455 IGQINKDVTD
-465 IKIYRVPEGYTL
+465 IKIYQVPKGYTL

-485 NDLVDVTDEFKNKMT
+485 KELTDVTNQYLQKIT
-500 YGSNQS
+500 YGDNNSA
-506 VNLDFGDITSA
+506 VIDFGNADSA

-1060 NGKYRFDN
+1060 NGKYCFDN

-1074 KVIFEKS
+1074 KVIFEK
-1081 AGYLPTKVN
+1081 
-1090 GTTDGE
+1090 
-1096 KDSNG
+1096 
-1101 SSVTVKING
+1101 
-1110 KDDMSLD
+1110 
-1117 TGFYKEPKYNLG
+1117 
-1129 DYVWED
+1129 
-1135 TNKDGIQDA
+1135 
-1144 NEPGIKDVKVTLK
+1144 
-1157 DSTGKVIGTTTTD
+1157 
-1170 ASGKYKFTDL
+1170 
-1180 DNGNYTVEFETPAG
+1180 PAG
-1194 YTPTV
+1194 LTQTGT
-1199 KNTTAEDKDSN
+1199 NTTEDD
-1210 GLTTT
+1210 
-1215 GVIKDADNMT
+1215 KDADGGEVDVTITDHDDFT
-1225 LDSGFYKTPKYSL
+1225 LD
-1238 GDYVWYDSNK
+1238 N
-1248 DG
+1248 

>member
-70 NQSSG
+70 NQSSD

-229 NTRMRMAA
+229 NTRMRIAA
-237 IQPNSTDSKNVN
+237 VQPSSTEAKNVN

-262 ADNSKTIVP
+262 ADKNNKIVP
-271 AQDYLSLK
+271 AQDYLELK
-279 SQITVDDKVK
+279 SQIKVDDKVK

-345 YVDRFNSVK
+345 YVDRFNSVQ

-362 MDADTIPVDKKD
+362 MDADTIPVSKND
-374 VPFSVT
+374 VEFNVT
-380 IGNQITT
+380 IGNTT
-387 TTADIT
+387 TKTTANIQ
-393 YPAYKEADN
+393 YPDYVVNEK

-409 TETVSHVGNVEDPG
+409 TETVSHVGNKENPG
-423 YYNQVVYV
+423 YYKQTIYV
-431 NPMDKDL
+431 NPSENSL
-438 KGAKLKVE
+438 TNAKLKVQ
-446 AYHPKYPTN
+446 AYHSSYPNN
-455 IGQINQNVTN
+455 IGQINKEVTD
-465 IKIYRVPEGYTL
+465 IKIYQVPKGYTL

-485 NDLVDVTDEFKNKMT
+485 KELTDVTNQYLQKIT
-500 YGSNQS
+500 YGDNNSA
-506 VNLDFGDITSA
+506 VIDFGNADSA

-529 NSESPTLVQMATLSS
+529 TSESPTLVQMVTLSS
-544 TGNKSVS
+544 DNSKSAS
-551 TGNALGFTNNQSG
+551 MGNALGFTNNQSG

-1074 KVIFEKS
+1074 KVIFEK
-1081 AGYLPTKVN
+1081 
-1090 GTTDGE
+1090 
-1096 KDSNG
+1096 
-1101 SSVTVKING
+1101 
-1110 KDDMSLD
+1110 
-1117 TGFYKEPKYNLG
+1117 
-1129 DYVWED
+1129 
-1135 TNKDGIQDA
+1135 
-1144 NEPGIKDVKVTLK
+1144 
-1157 DSTGKVIGTTTTD
+1157 
-1170 ASGKYKFTDL
+1170 
-1180 DNGNYTVEFETPAG
+1180 PAG
-1194 YTPTV
+1194 LTQTGT
-1199 KNTTAEDKDSN
+1199 NTTE
-1210 GLTTT
+1210 
-1215 GVIKDADNMT
+1215 
-1225 LDSGFYKTPKYSL
+1225 
-1238 GDYVWYDSNK
+1238 
-1248 DG
+1248 

>member
-1 MLNRENKTAITRKG
+1 MLNRENKTAMTRKG

-40 TLIFGLGNQEAK
+40 TLIFGIGSQEAK
-52 AAESTN
+52 AAEVTN
-58 KELNEATTSASD
+58 KEMKEDATSVNNDQVSK
-70 NQSSG
+70 
-75 KVDMQQLNQE
+75 KVDTGQLNKDGNTSKVDTEQLNDENINKVANQKEVTRVENSVASEKNNNSQPSENGKLQTSDVKKTEDNNATSDDQVTTTVNSQQLNT
-85 DNTKND
+85 DN
-91 NQKEMVSSQ
+91 
-100 GNETTSN
+100 TTSN
-107 GNKSIEKESVQSTTG
+107 ATMSAAPINVSKDDLKINSE
-122 NKVEVST
+122 EVRNVGE
-129 AKSDEQ
+129 KSD
-135 ASPKSTNEDLNTKQ
+135 NT
-149 TISNQEALQPDLQE
+149 D
-163 NKSVVNAQPTNEENK
+163 NANG
-178 KVDAKTESTTLN
+178 
-190 VKSDAIKSNAETLVD
+190 SDVIM
-205 NNSNS
+205 
-210 NNENNA
+210 
-216 DIILPKSTAPKRL
+216 PKSTAPKRL
-229 NTRMRMAA
+229 NTRMRIAA
-237 IQPNSTDSKNVN
+237 VQPSSTDSKNVN
-249 DLITSNTTLTVVD
+249 NLITSTTTLTVVD
-262 ADNSKTIVP
+262 ADKNNKIVP
-271 AQDYLSLK
+271 AQDYLALK
-279 SQITVDDKVK
+279 SQIKVDDKVK

-345 YVDRFNSVK
+345 YVDRFNSVQ

-362 MDADTIPVDKKD
+362 MDADTIPVSKND
-374 VPFSVT
+374 VEFNVT
-380 IGNQITT
+380 IGNDTT
-387 TTADIT
+387 KTTANIQ
-393 YPAYKEADN
+393 YPDYVVNEK

-409 TETVSHVGNVEDPG
+409 TETVSHVGNKENPG
-423 YYNQVVYV
+423 YYKQTIYV
-431 NPMDKDL
+431 NPSENSL
-438 KGAKLKVE
+438 TNAKLKVQ
-446 AYHPKYPTN
+446 AYHSSYPNN
-455 IGQINQNVTN
+455 IGQINKEVTD
-465 IKIYRVPEGYTL
+465 IKIYQVPKGYTL

-485 NDLVDVTDEFKNKMT
+485 KELTDVTNQYLQKIT
-500 YGSNQS
+500 YGDNNSA
-506 VNLDFGDITSA
+506 VIDFGNADSA

-529 NSESPTLVQMATLSS
+529 TSESPTLVQMVTLSS
-544 TGNKSVS
+544 DNSKSAS
-551 TGNALGFTNNQSG
+551 MGNALGFTNNQSG

-628 GDYRVEFSNLPK
+628 GDYRVEFSNLPQ

-659 LSSVITVN
+659 VSSVITVN

-856 FETPSGYTP
+856 FETPLGYTP

-1031 DSTEKGIKDVK
+1031 DSTEKGIKDV
-1042 VTLLNE
+1042 
-1048 KGEVIGTTKTDE
+1048 
-1060 NGKYRFDN
+1060 
-1068 LDSGKY
+1068 
-1074 KVIFEKS
+1074 
-1081 AGYLPTKVN
+1081 
-1090 GTTDGE
+1090 
-1096 KDSNG
+1096 
-1101 SSVTVKING
+1101 
-1110 KDDMSLD
+1110 
-1117 TGFYKEPKYNLG
+1117 
-1129 DYVWED
+1129 
-1135 TNKDGIQDA
+1135 
-1144 NEPGIKDVKVTLK
+1144 
-1157 DSTGKVIGTTTTD
+1157 
-1170 ASGKYKFTDL
+1170 
-1180 DNGNYTVEFETPAG
+1180 
-1194 YTPTV
+1194 
-1199 KNTTAEDKDSN
+1199 
-1210 GLTTT
+1210 
-1215 GVIKDADNMT
+1215 
-1225 LDSGFYKTPKYSL
+1225 
-1238 GDYVWYDSNK
+1238 
-1248 DG
+1248 

>member
-1 MLNRENKTAITRKG
+1 MLNRENKTAMTRKG

-40 TLIFGLGNQEAK
+40 TLIFGIGSQEAK
-52 AAESTN
+52 AAEVTN
-58 KELNEATTSASD
+58 KEMKEDATSVNNDQVSK
-70 NQSSG
+70 
-75 KVDMQQLNQE
+75 KVDTGQLNKDGNTSKVDTEQLNDENINKVANQKEVTRVENSVASEKNNNSQPSENGKLQTSDVKKTEDNNATSDDQVTTTVNSQQLNT
-85 DNTKND
+85 DN
-91 NQKEMVSSQ
+91 
-100 GNETTSN
+100 TTSN
-107 GNKSIEKESVQSTTG
+107 ATMSAAPINVSKDDLKINSE
-122 NKVEVST
+122 EVRNVGE
-129 AKSDEQ
+129 KSD
-135 ASPKSTNEDLNTKQ
+135 NT
-149 TISNQEALQPDLQE
+149 D
-163 NKSVVNAQPTNEENK
+163 NANG
-178 KVDAKTESTTLN
+178 
-190 VKSDAIKSNAETLVD
+190 SDVIM
-205 NNSNS
+205 
-210 NNENNA
+210 
-216 DIILPKSTAPKRL
+216 PKSTAPKRL
-229 NTRMRMAA
+229 NTRMRIAA
-237 IQPNSTDSKNVN
+237 VQPSSTDSKNVN
-249 DLITSNTTLTVVD
+249 NLITSTTTLTVVD
-262 ADNSKTIVP
+262 ADKNNKIVP
-271 AQDYLSLK
+271 AQDYLALK
-279 SQITVDDKVK
+279 SQIKVDDKVK

-345 YVDRFNSVK
+345 YVDRFNSVQ

-362 MDADTIPVDKKD
+362 MDADTIPVSKND
-374 VPFSVT
+374 VEFNVT
-380 IGNQITT
+380 IGNDTT
-387 TTADIT
+387 KTTANIQ
-393 YPAYKEADN
+393 YPDYVVNEK

-409 TETVSHVGNVEDPG
+409 TETVSHVGNKENPG
-423 YYNQVVYV
+423 YYKQTIYV
-431 NPMDKDL
+431 NPSENSL
-438 KGAKLKVE
+438 TNAKLKVQ
-446 AYHPKYPTN
+446 AYHSSYPNN
-455 IGQINQNVTN
+455 IGQINKEVTD
-465 IKIYRVPEGYTL
+465 IKIYQVPKGYTL

-485 NDLVDVTDEFKNKMT
+485 KELTDVTNQYLQKIT
-500 YGSNQS
+500 YGDNNSA
-506 VNLDFGDITSA
+506 VIDFGNADSA

-529 NSESPTLVQMATLSS
+529 TSESPTLVQMVTLSS
-544 TGNKSVS
+544 DNSKSAS
-551 TGNALGFTNNQSG
+551 MGNALGFTNNQSG

-572 IGNYVWEDTNKNGVQ
+572 I
-587 ELGEKGVGNVT
+587 
-598 VTVFDNNTNTKVG
+598 
-611 EAVTKEDGS
+611 
-620 YLIPNLPN
+620 
-628 GDYRVEFSNLPK
+628 
-640 GYEVTPSKQ
+640 
-649 GNNEELDSNG
+649 
-659 LSSVITVN
+659 
-667 GKDNLSADLGIYKPK
+667 
-682 YNLGDYVWEDT
+682 GDYVWEDT

-856 FETPSGYTP
+856 FETPLGYTP

-1074 KVIFEKS
+1074 KVIFEK
-1081 AGYLPTKVN
+1081 
-1090 GTTDGE
+1090 
-1096 KDSNG
+1096 
-1101 SSVTVKING
+1101 
-1110 KDDMSLD
+1110 
-1117 TGFYKEPKYNLG
+1117 
-1129 DYVWED
+1129 
-1135 TNKDGIQDA
+1135 
-1144 NEPGIKDVKVTLK
+1144 
-1157 DSTGKVIGTTTTD
+1157 
-1170 ASGKYKFTDL
+1170 
-1180 DNGNYTVEFETPAG
+1180 PAG
-1194 YTPTV
+1194 
-1199 KNTTAEDKDSN
+1199 
-1210 GLTTT
+1210 L
-1215 GVIKDADNMT
+1215 I
-1225 LDSGFYKTPKYSL
+1225 
-1238 GDYVWYDSNK
+1238 
-1248 DG
+1248 

>member
-70 NQSSG
+70 NQSSD

-85 DNTKND
+85 VNTKND

-107 GNKSIEKESVQSTTG
+107 GNKSIEKESVQSITG

-163 NKSVVNAQPTNEENK
+163 NKSVVNVQPTNEENK

-190 VKSDAIKSNAETLVD
+190 VKSDAIKSSAETLVD
-205 NNSNS
+205 NNGNS

-237 IQPNSTDSKNVN
+237 IQPTSTDSKNVN

-262 ADNSKTIVP
+262 ADKNNKIVP
-271 AQDYLSLK
+271 AQDYLALK
-279 SQITVDDKVK
+279 SQMTVDDKVK

-333 TANNLITYTFTD
+333 TVNNLITYTFTD
-345 YVDRFNSVK
+345 YVDRFNSVQ

-362 MDADTIPVDKKD
+362 MDTDTIPVSKND
-374 VPFSVT
+374 VEFNVT
-380 IGNQITT
+380 IGNTT
-387 TTADIT
+387 TKTTANIQYSD
-393 YPAYKEADN
+393 YVVNEK

-409 TETVSHVGNVEDPG
+409 TETVSHVGNKENPG
-423 YYNQVVYV
+423 YYKQTIYV
-431 NPMDKDL
+431 NPSENSL
-438 KGAKLKVE
+438 TNAKLKVQ
-446 AYHPKYPTN
+446 AYHSSYPNN
-455 IGQINQNVTN
+455 IGQINKEVTD
-465 IKIYRVPEGYTL
+465 IKIYQVPKGYTL

-485 NDLVDVTDEFKNKMT
+485 KELTDVTNQYLQKIT
-500 YGSNQS
+500 YGDNNSA
-506 VNLDFGDITSA
+506 VIDFGNADSA

-529 NSESPTLVQMATLSS
+529 TSESPTLVQMVTLSS
-544 TGNKSVS
+544 DNSKSAS
-551 TGNALGFTNNQSG
+551 MGNALGFTNNQSG

-628 GDYRVEFSNLPK
+628 GDYRVEFSNLPQ

-659 LSSVITVN
+659 VSSVITVN

-711 TLKDENGNVLKTVTT
+711 TLKDESGNVLKTVTT

-741 YKVEFTTPEGY
+741 YKVEFITPEGY

-856 FETPSGYTP
+856 FETPAGYTP

-940 VLKTVTTDENG
+940 VLQTVTTDENG
-951 KYQFTDLNNGTY
+951 KYQFTDLKNGTY

-1031 DSTEKGIKDVK
+1031 DSTEKGIKDVT

-1074 KVIFEKS
+1074 KVIFEK
-1081 AGYLPTKVN
+1081 
-1090 GTTDGE
+1090 
-1096 KDSNG
+1096 
-1101 SSVTVKING
+1101 
-1110 KDDMSLD
+1110 
-1117 TGFYKEPKYNLG
+1117 
-1129 DYVWED
+1129 
-1135 TNKDGIQDA
+1135 
-1144 NEPGIKDVKVTLK
+1144 
-1157 DSTGKVIGTTTTD
+1157 
-1170 ASGKYKFTDL
+1170 
-1180 DNGNYTVEFETPAG
+1180 PAG
-1194 YTPTV
+1194 LTQTGT
-1199 KNTTAEDKDSN
+1199 NTTEDD
-1210 GLTTT
+1210 
-1215 GVIKDADNMT
+1215 KDADGGEVDVT
-1225 LDSGFYKTPKYSL
+1225 I
-1238 GDYVWYDSNK
+1238 
-1248 DG
+1248 